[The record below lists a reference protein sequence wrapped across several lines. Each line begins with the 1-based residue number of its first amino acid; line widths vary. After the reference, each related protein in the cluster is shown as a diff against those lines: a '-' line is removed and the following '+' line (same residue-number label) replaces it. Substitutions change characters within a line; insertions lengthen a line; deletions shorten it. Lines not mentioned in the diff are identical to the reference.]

1 MRARF
6 GPWPSP
12 SVRTKLITTFLLLFG
27 ITLAVV
33 VVGVLG
39 MRANQNALDEYEAHV
54 VPEIARALELSD
66 KVAQLAAVAPSMM
79 LADSPRLLHDDTEV
93 LRGLLG
99 DIRRLS
105 PGSGDARGK
114 TVKSGERLAVVDDLD
129 AVDQD
134 LARLLVVSGC
144 QRQLKEELGMLRT
157 ETDDIAD
164 RIARRK
170 SLIARHAP
178 TLLEVWARTA
188 GALQAANAAELGS
201 AESDNEA
208 LWLRVRALG
217 EDVREPALAAAL
229 HRLDN
234 SARSVFAVR
243 REYLASEGQTSY
255 LVTLLRGHA
264 DHLSGKSA
272 LYVERLRHIARE
284 RSDMVRKVAVS
295 SQSGLLMLAIAS
307 VTVALVGVAYVSS
320 LLRKLQAM
328 TRVMG
333 RLAKGI
339 TSDRMP
345 STHRPDEIG
354 ELARAFEVFRTN
366 LLEKEQLT
374 QGLEAQHRLQASVLN
389 SMNDGVSVHD
399 AQGCLIV
406 WNPTFA
412 TLLGIDA
419 AALSAGLPL
428 ASLNRAVARPA
439 RWRRISRETAF
450 RSGGMRIAAAAELHI
465 RDQRILEFHCQPLP
479 DGGWVAV
486 CRDLTSRRAVEAEL
500 RQAQKMD
507 VLGQLTGGVAHD
519 FNNFLVAILGN
530 LELLLPRLDGRPVAL
545 AMAERARR
553 AAERAS
559 RLTRRLLA
567 FARRQPLQAE
577 RVSVRS
583 MLAEM
588 LDLVDYSA
596 GQHVTVALAP
606 ADEPLWVHVDRGQLE
621 NAVLNLTLNSAAAM
635 PGGGTLTLA
644 AHRDGAPAGIA
655 ATHAIVLSVTDT
667 GCGIVPMLLDKVI
680 EPFFTTKAPGE
691 GSGLGL
697 SSVYGF
703 ARQSGG
709 DLRIHS
715 EVGSGTRVELWLP
728 ESVAPEWRGEHAVA
742 PVAPVT
748 PVAPVAPVTPVTPL
762 TPLTPLT
769 PIAPVA
775 PVAPVAPAATQVVA
789 RVLFVDDDPEVR
801 DTALSQF
808 AALGAQ
814 AVAVATGDAAL
825 DWLAE
830 HGPVTLVLSDISLG
844 AGGSGIAFAARLAER
859 WPAQRIALTSG
870 LPPEIH
876 QTHPDWRPDLPFV
889 PKPFDLA
896 ALAALLI

>member
-1 MRARF
+1 MRTTFRLLP
-6 GPWPSP
+6 PW
-12 SVRTKLITTFLLLFG
+12 SVRAKLIATFLLLFG

-39 MRANQNALDEYEAHV
+39 MRANQNALDEYEANV

-79 LADSPRLLHDDTEV
+79 LTDSPDLLHNDTEL

-105 PGSGDARGK
+105 PGFGK
-114 TVKSGERLAVVDDLD
+114 QPGPAAKAGEQLAVIDDLD
-129 AVDQD
+129 AIDQD
-134 LARLLVVSGC
+134 LARLLIVSGR
-144 QRQLKEELGMLRT
+144 QRQLKEELSDLRV
-157 ETDDIAD
+157 AND
-164 RIARRK
+164 RIGD
-170 SLIARHAP
+170 SIARDKSVIAQRAP
-178 TLLEVWARTA
+178 TLLEIWARTA

-208 LWLRVRALG
+208 LWLRVRERG
-217 EDVREPALAAAL
+217 EDRRQPALAEAL
-229 HRLDN
+229 QHLDGG
-234 SARSVFAVR
+234 ARSVFAVR
-243 REYLASEGQTSY
+243 REFLSSEAQTGY

-272 LYVERLRHIARE
+272 RYVERLRLIASE
-284 RSDMVRKVAVS
+284 RSDKVRKVAVS
-295 SQSGLLMLAIAS
+295 SQSGLLLLAVAG
-307 VTVALVGVAYVSS
+307 VAVALLGVAYASRI
-320 LLRKLQAM
+320 LHKLQAM
-328 TRVMG
+328 TRVMA

-366 LLEKEQLT
+366 LIEKEQLT
-374 QGLEAQHRLQASVLN
+374 QGLESQRRLQESVLN

-399 AQGCLIV
+399 THGSLIA

-412 TLLGIDA
+412 TLLGIDPG
-419 AALSAGLPL
+419 ALHAGLSL
-428 ASLNRAVARPA
+428 ATLRHAMHQPA
-439 RWRRISRETAF
+439 RWRQVSSETAT
-450 RSGGMRIAAAAELHI
+450 RTSDGARIAASAELHL
-465 RDQRILEFHCQPLP
+465 RDQRTLEFHCQPLP

-530 LELLLPRLDGRPVAL
+530 LELLLPRLDGQQDAQT
-545 AMAERARR
+545 MAERARR

-577 RVSVRS
+577 RVSVRA

-588 LDLVDYSA
+588 LDLVEYSA
-596 GQHVTVALAP
+596 GQRVAVVLEP
-606 ADEPLWVHVDRGQLE
+606 IADAMWVNVDRGQLE
-621 NAVLNLTLNSAAAM
+621 NAVLNLALNSAAAM
-635 PGGGTLTLA
+635 PDGGTLALA
-644 AHRDGAPAGIA
+644 ARREPAADGAA
-655 ATHAIVLSVTDT
+655 APHAIVLSVTDT
-667 GCGIVPMLLDKVI
+667 GCGIAPVLLDKVI
-680 EPFFTTKAPGE
+680 EPFFTTKAAGE

-703 ARQSGG
+703 VLQSGG

-715 EVGSGTRVELWLP
+715 EVGQGTRVELWLP
-728 ESVAPEWRGEHAVA
+728 ESAPPERRGAPAVTAAA
-742 PVAPVT
+742 PVAGQ
-748 PVAPVAPVTPVTPL
+748 AG
-762 TPLTPLT
+762 
-769 PIAPVA
+769 
-775 PVAPVAPAATQVVA
+775 A
-789 RVLFVDDDPEVR
+789 RVLVVDDDPEVR

-808 AALGAQ
+808 AALGAR
-814 AVAVATGDAAL
+814 ADAVATGDAAL
-825 DWLAE
+825 RWLAE

-859 WPAQRIALTSG
+859 WPAQRVALTSG

-876 QTHPDWRPDLPFV
+876 QTHPDWRADLPFV

-896 ALAALLI
+896 ALAALLG

>member
-1 MRARF
+1 MRTSF
-6 GPWPSP
+6 NPLPPW
-12 SVRTKLITTFLLLFG
+12 SVRTKLTATFLLLFG

-39 MRANQNALDEYEAHV
+39 MRANQNALDEYEANV

-79 LADSPRLLHDDTEV
+79 LTDSPDLLHNDTEL

-105 PGSGDARGK
+105 PGFGMQPGPAAK
-114 TVKSGERLAVVDDLD
+114 AGERLAVTDDLD
-129 AVDQD
+129 AIDQD
-134 LARLLVVSGC
+134 LARLLVVSGR
-144 QRQLKEELGMLRT
+144 QRQLKEELGELRM
-157 ETDDIAD
+157 END
-164 RIARRK
+164 RIGASIARDK
-170 SLIARHAP
+170 SLIAQRAP
-178 TLLEVWARTA
+178 TLLEIWARTA

-208 LWLRVRALG
+208 LWLRVRERG
-217 EDVREPALAAAL
+217 EDRRQPALADAL
-229 HRLDN
+229 QRLDGG
-234 SARSVFAVR
+234 ARSVFAVR
-243 REYLASEGQTSY
+243 REFLASETKTGY

-272 LYVERLRHIARE
+272 RYVERLRQIASE
-284 RSDMVRKVAVS
+284 RSDKVRKVAVS
-295 SQSGLLMLAIAS
+295 SQSGLLLLAVAG
-307 VTVALVGVAYVSS
+307 VAVALLGVAYASRI
-320 LLRKLQAM
+320 LRKLQAM
-328 TRVMG
+328 TRVMA
-333 RLAKGI
+333 RLAKGV

-366 LLEKEQLT
+366 LIEKEQLT
-374 QGLEAQHRLQASVLN
+374 QGLEAQRRLQESVLN

-399 AQGCLIV
+399 AHGSLIA

-419 AALSAGLPL
+419 AALHAGLPL
-428 ASLNRAVARPA
+428 ATLRRAVDPPA
-439 RWRRISRETAF
+439 RWRQVSRETAT
-450 RSGGMRIAAAAELHI
+450 RTSDGARIAASAELHL
-465 RDQRILEFHCQPLP
+465 RDRRILEFHCQPLP

-530 LELLLPRLDGRPVAL
+530 LELLLPRLDGQHDAQT
-545 AMAERARR
+545 MAERARR

-577 RVSVRS
+577 RVSVRA

-588 LDLVDYSA
+588 LDLVEYSA
-596 GQHVTVALAP
+596 GQRVTVVLEP
-606 ADEPLWVHVDRGQLE
+606 AAEPLWVNVDRGQLE

-635 PGGGTLTLA
+635 PDGGTLTLA
-644 AHRDGAPAGIA
+644 ARREPAADGAA
-655 ATHAIVLSVTDT
+655 APCAIVLSVTDT
-667 GCGIVPMLLDKVI
+667 GCGIAPLLLDKVI
-680 EPFFTTKAPGE
+680 EPFFTTKAAGE

-703 ARQSGG
+703 VRQSGG

-715 EVGSGTRVELWLP
+715 EVGRGTRVELWLP
-728 ESVAPEWRGEHAVA
+728 EGAAPERRGAA
-742 PVAPVT
+742 TA
-748 PVAPVAPVTPVTPL
+748 
-762 TPLTPLT
+762 
-769 PIAPVA
+769 
-775 PVAPVAPAATQVVA
+775 APALPAALRAGT
-789 RVLFVDDDPEVR
+789 RVLVVDDDPEVR

-814 AVAVATGDAAL
+814 ADAVATGEAAF

-844 AGGSGIAFAARLAER
+844 AGGSGIAFAARLAQR
-859 WPAQRIALTSG
+859 WPAQRVALTSG

-876 QTHPDWRPDLPFV
+876 QAHPDWRADLPFV

-896 ALAALLI
+896 ALAALLA

>member
-1 MRARF
+1 MRAPFRLLP
-6 GPWPSP
+6 PW
-12 SVRTKLITTFLLLFG
+12 SVRAKLIATFLLLFG

-39 MRANQNALDEYEAHV
+39 MRANQNALDEYEANV

-79 LADSPRLLHDDTEV
+79 LTDSPDLLHNDTEL

-105 PGSGDARGK
+105 PGFGRQPGPA
-114 TVKSGERLAVVDDLD
+114 VKAGERLAVVDDLD
-129 AVDQD
+129 AIDQD
-134 LARLLVVSGC
+134 LARLLIVSGR
-144 QRQLKEELGMLRT
+144 QRQLKEELGALRI
-157 ETDDIAD
+157 ENDRIGE
-164 RIARRK
+164 RIARDK
-170 SLIARHAP
+170 SLIAQRAP
-178 TLLEVWARTA
+178 TLLEIWARTA

-208 LWLRVRALG
+208 LWLRVRERG
-217 EDVREPALAAAL
+217 EDRRQPALADAL
-229 HRLDN
+229 QQLDGGT
-234 SARSVFAVR
+234 RSVFAVR
-243 REYLASEGQTSY
+243 REFLASEAQTGY

-272 LYVERLRHIARE
+272 RYVERLRQIASE
-284 RSDMVRKVAVS
+284 RSDKVRKVAVS
-295 SQSGLLMLAIAS
+295 SQSGLLLLAVAG
-307 VTVALVGVAYVSS
+307 VAVALLGVAYASRI
-320 LLRKLQAM
+320 LQKLQAM
-328 TRVMG
+328 TRVMA

-366 LLEKEQLT
+366 LIEKERLT
-374 QGLEAQHRLQASVLN
+374 HGLEAQRRLQESVLD

-399 AQGCLIV
+399 AHGSLIA

-419 AALSAGLPL
+419 AALHAGLPL
-428 ASLNRAVARPA
+428 AALRRAIAPPA
-439 RWRRISRETAF
+439 RWREVSRDTAT
-450 RSGGMRIAAAAELHI
+450 RTPDGARIAASAELHL

-530 LELLLPRLDGRPVAL
+530 LELLLPRLDGQQDART
-545 AMAERARR
+545 MAERARR

-577 RVSVRS
+577 RMSVRA

-588 LDLVDYSA
+588 LDLVEYSA
-596 GQHVTVALAP
+596 GQRVSVVLEP
-606 ADEPLWVHVDRGQLE
+606 AAEPLWVNVDRGQLE
-621 NAVLNLTLNSAAAM
+621 NAVLNLALNSAAAM
-635 PGGGTLTLA
+635 PDGGTLTLA
-644 AHRDGAPAGIA
+644 ARREPMAGEGAA
-655 ATHAIVLSVTDT
+655 AASAIVLSVTDT
-667 GCGIVPMLLDKVI
+667 GCGIAPVLLDKVI
-680 EPFFTTKAPGE
+680 EPFFTTKAAGE

-703 ARQSGG
+703 VRQSGG

-715 EVGSGTRVELWLP
+715 EVGRGTRVELWLL
-728 ESVAPEWRGEHAVA
+728 ESTAPERRDAVALAAPAA
-742 PVAPVT
+742 PVAT
-748 PVAPVAPVTPVTPL
+748 RAGG
-762 TPLTPLT
+762 
-769 PIAPVA
+769 
-775 PVAPVAPAATQVVA
+775 A
-789 RVLFVDDDPEVR
+789 RVLVVDDDPEVR

-814 AVAVATGDAAL
+814 ADAVATGDAAL
-825 DWLAE
+825 GWLAE

-859 WPAQRIALTSG
+859 WPAQRVALTSG

-876 QTHPDWRPDLPFV
+876 QAHPDWRADLPFV

-896 ALAALLI
+896 ALAALLA

>member
-1 MRARF
+1 MRASF
-6 GPWPSP
+6 NPLPPW
-12 SVRTKLITTFLLLFG
+12 SVRTKLTATFLLLFG

-39 MRANQNALDEYEAHV
+39 MRANQNALDEYEANV

-79 LADSPRLLHDDTEV
+79 LTDSPDLLHNDTEL

-105 PGSGDARGK
+105 PGFGMQPGPAAK
-114 TVKSGERLAVVDDLD
+114 AGERLAVTDDLD
-129 AVDQD
+129 AIDQD
-134 LARLLVVSGC
+134 LARLLVVSGR
-144 QRQLKEELGMLRT
+144 QRQLKEELSELRM
-157 ETDDIAD
+157 END
-164 RIARRK
+164 RIGASIARDK
-170 SLIARHAP
+170 SLIAQRAP
-178 TLLEVWARTA
+178 TLLEIWARTA

-208 LWLRVRALG
+208 LWLRVRERG
-217 EDVREPALAAAL
+217 EDRRQPALADAL
-229 HRLDN
+229 QRLDGG
-234 SARSVFAVR
+234 ARSVFAVR
-243 REYLASEGQTSY
+243 REFLASETQTGY

-272 LYVERLRHIARE
+272 RYVERLRQIASE
-284 RSDMVRKVAVS
+284 RSDKVRKVAVS
-295 SQSGLLMLAIAS
+295 SQSGLLLLAVAG
-307 VTVALVGVAYVSS
+307 VAVALLGVAYASRI
-320 LLRKLQAM
+320 LRKLQAM
-328 TRVMG
+328 TRVMA
-333 RLAKGI
+333 RLAKGV

-366 LLEKEQLT
+366 LIEKEQLT
-374 QGLEAQHRLQASVLN
+374 QGLEAQRRLQESVLN

-399 AQGCLIV
+399 AHGSLIA

-419 AALSAGLPL
+419 AALHAGLPL
-428 ASLNRAVARPA
+428 ATLRRAVAPPA
-439 RWRRISRETAF
+439 RWRQVSRETAT
-450 RSGGMRIAAAAELHI
+450 RTSDGARIAASAELHL
-465 RDQRILEFHCQPLP
+465 RDRRILEFHCQPLP

-530 LELLLPRLDGRPVAL
+530 LELLLPRLDGQHDAQT
-545 AMAERARR
+545 MAERARR

-577 RVSVRS
+577 RVSVRA

-588 LDLVDYSA
+588 LDLVEYSA
-596 GQHVTVALAP
+596 GQRVTVVLEP
-606 ADEPLWVHVDRGQLE
+606 AAEPLWVNVDRGQLE
-621 NAVLNLTLNSAAAM
+621 NAVLNLTLNSAGAM
-635 PGGGTLTLA
+635 PDGGTLTLA
-644 AHRDGAPAGIA
+644 ARREPAADGAA
-655 ATHAIVLSVTDT
+655 APCAIVLSVTDT
-667 GCGIVPMLLDKVI
+667 GCGIAPLLLDKVI
-680 EPFFTTKAPGE
+680 EPFFTTKAAGE

-703 ARQSGG
+703 VRQSGG

-715 EVGSGTRVELWLP
+715 EVGRGTRVELWLP
-728 ESVAPEWRGEHAVA
+728 EGAAPERRGAA
-742 PVAPVT
+742 TA
-748 PVAPVAPVTPVTPL
+748 
-762 TPLTPLT
+762 
-769 PIAPVA
+769 
-775 PVAPVAPAATQVVA
+775 APALPAALRAGT
-789 RVLFVDDDPEVR
+789 RVLVVDDDPEVR

-814 AVAVATGDAAL
+814 ADAVATGEAAF

-844 AGGSGIAFAARLAER
+844 AGGSGIAFAARLAQR
-859 WPAQRIALTSG
+859 WPAQRVALTSG

-876 QTHPDWRPDLPFV
+876 QAHPDWRADLPFV

-896 ALAALLI
+896 ALAALLA

>member
-1 MRARF
+1 MRASF
-6 GPWPSP
+6 NPLPPW
-12 SVRTKLITTFLLLFG
+12 SVRTKLTATFLLLFG

-39 MRANQNALDEYEAHV
+39 MRANQNALDEYEANV

-79 LADSPRLLHDDTEV
+79 LTDSPDLLHNDTEL

-105 PGSGDARGK
+105 PGFGMQPGPAAK
-114 TVKSGERLAVVDDLD
+114 AGERLAVTDDLD
-129 AVDQD
+129 AIDQD
-134 LARLLVVSGC
+134 LARLLVVSGR
-144 QRQLKEELGMLRT
+144 QRQLKEELGELRV
-157 ETDDIAD
+157 END
-164 RIARRK
+164 RIGAGIARDK
-170 SLIARHAP
+170 SLIAQRAP
-178 TLLEVWARTA
+178 TLLEIWARTA

-208 LWLRVRALG
+208 LWLRVRERG
-217 EDVREPALAAAL
+217 EDRRQPALADAL
-229 HRLDN
+229 QRLDGG
-234 SARSVFAVR
+234 ARSVFAVR
-243 REYLASEGQTSY
+243 REFLASETQTGY

-272 LYVERLRHIARE
+272 RYVERLRQIASE
-284 RSDMVRKVAVS
+284 RSDKVRKVAVS
-295 SQSGLLMLAIAS
+295 SQSGLLLLAVAG
-307 VTVALVGVAYVSS
+307 VAVALLGVAYASRI
-320 LLRKLQAM
+320 LRKLQAM
-328 TRVMG
+328 TRVMA
-333 RLAKGI
+333 RLAKGV

-366 LLEKEQLT
+366 LIEKEQLT
-374 QGLEAQHRLQASVLN
+374 QGLEAQRRLQESVLN

-399 AQGCLIV
+399 AHGSLIA

-419 AALSAGLPL
+419 AALHAGLPL
-428 ASLNRAVARPA
+428 ATLRRAVDPPA
-439 RWRRISRETAF
+439 RWRQVSRETAT
-450 RSGGMRIAAAAELHI
+450 RTSDGARIAASAELHL
-465 RDQRILEFHCQPLP
+465 RDRRTLEFHCQPLP

-530 LELLLPRLDGRPVAL
+530 LELLLPRLDGQHDAQT
-545 AMAERARR
+545 MAERARR

-577 RVSVRS
+577 RVSVRA

-588 LDLVDYSA
+588 LDLVEYSA
-596 GQHVTVALAP
+596 GQRVTVVLEP
-606 ADEPLWVHVDRGQLE
+606 AAEPLWVNVDRGQLE

-635 PGGGTLTLA
+635 PDGGTLTLA
-644 AHRDGAPAGIA
+644 ARREPAAAGAA
-655 ATHAIVLSVTDT
+655 APCAIVLSVTDT
-667 GCGIVPMLLDKVI
+667 GCGIAPLLLDKVI
-680 EPFFTTKAPGE
+680 EPFFTTKAAGE

-703 ARQSGG
+703 VRQSGG

-715 EVGSGTRVELWLP
+715 EVGRGTRVELWLP
-728 ESVAPEWRGEHAVA
+728 EGTAPERRGAA
-742 PVAPVT
+742 TA
-748 PVAPVAPVTPVTPL
+748 
-762 TPLTPLT
+762 
-769 PIAPVA
+769 
-775 PVAPVAPAATQVVA
+775 APALPAALRAGT
-789 RVLFVDDDPEVR
+789 RVLVVDDDPEVR

-808 AALGAQ
+808 AVLGAQ
-814 AVAVATGDAAL
+814 ADAVATGEAAF

-844 AGGSGIAFAARLAER
+844 AGGSGIAFAARLAQR
-859 WPAQRIALTSG
+859 WPAQRVALTSG

-876 QTHPDWRPDLPFV
+876 QAHPDWRADLPFV

-896 ALAALLI
+896 ALAALLA

>member
-1 MRARF
+1 MRTTFRLLP
-6 GPWPSP
+6 PW
-12 SVRTKLITTFLLLFG
+12 SVRAKLIATFLLLFG

-39 MRANQNALDEYEAHV
+39 MRANQNALDEYEANV

-79 LADSPRLLHDDTEV
+79 LTDSPDLLHNDTEL

-105 PGSGDARGK
+105 PGFGK
-114 TVKSGERLAVVDDLD
+114 QPGPAAKAGEQLAVIDDLD
-129 AVDQD
+129 AIDQD
-134 LARLLVVSGC
+134 LARLLIVSGR
-144 QRQLKEELGMLRT
+144 QRQLKEELSDLRV
-157 ETDDIAD
+157 AND
-164 RIARRK
+164 RIGD
-170 SLIARHAP
+170 SIARDKSVIAQRAP
-178 TLLEVWARTA
+178 TLLEIWARTA

-208 LWLRVRALG
+208 LWLRVRERG
-217 EDVREPALAAAL
+217 EDRRQPALADAL
-229 HRLDN
+229 QRLDGG
-234 SARSVFAVR
+234 ARNAFAVR
-243 REYLASEGQTSY
+243 REFLSSEAQTGY

-272 LYVERLRHIARE
+272 RYVERLRQIASE
-284 RSDMVRKVAVS
+284 RSDKVRKVAVS
-295 SQSGLLMLAIAS
+295 SQSGLLLLAVAG
-307 VTVALVGVAYVSS
+307 VAVALLGVAYASRI
-320 LLRKLQAM
+320 LHKLQAM
-328 TRVMG
+328 TRVMA

-339 TSDRMP
+339 TSDQMP

-366 LLEKEQLT
+366 LIEKEQLT
-374 QGLEAQHRLQASVLN
+374 QGLESQRRLQESVLN

-399 AQGCLIV
+399 THGSLIA

-412 TLLGIDA
+412 TLLGIDPG
-419 AALSAGLPL
+419 ALHAGLSL
-428 ASLNRAVARPA
+428 ATLRQAMHQPA
-439 RWRRISRETAF
+439 RWRQVSRETAT
-450 RSGGMRIAAAAELHI
+450 RTSDGARIAASAELHL
-465 RDQRILEFHCQPLP
+465 RDHRTLEFHCQPLP

-530 LELLLPRLDGRPVAL
+530 LELLLPRLDGQQDAQT
-545 AMAERARR
+545 MAERARR

-577 RVSVRS
+577 RVSVRG

-588 LDLVDYSA
+588 LDLVEYSA
-596 GQHVTVALAP
+596 GQRVAVVLEP
-606 ADEPLWVHVDRGQLE
+606 AADTMWVNVDRGQLE
-621 NAVLNLTLNSAAAM
+621 NAILNLTLNSAAAM
-635 PGGGTLTLA
+635 PDGGTLALA
-644 AHRDGAPAGIA
+644 ARREPAADGAA
-655 ATHAIVLSVTDT
+655 APHAIVLSVTDT
-667 GCGIVPMLLDKVI
+667 GCGIAPVLLDKVI
-680 EPFFTTKAPGE
+680 EPFFTTKAAGE

-703 ARQSGG
+703 VRQSGG

-715 EVGSGTRVELWLP
+715 EVGHGTRVELWLP
-728 ESVAPEWRGEHAVA
+728 ECTPPERRSAPAVVAAA
-742 PVAPVT
+742 PVAGQ
-748 PVAPVAPVTPVTPL
+748 AD
-762 TPLTPLT
+762 
-769 PIAPVA
+769 
-775 PVAPVAPAATQVVA
+775 A
-789 RVLFVDDDPEVR
+789 RVLVVDDDPEVR

-808 AALGAQ
+808 AALGAR
-814 AVAVATGDAAL
+814 ADAVATGDAAFR
-825 DWLAE
+825 WLAE

-859 WPAQRIALTSG
+859 WPAQRVVLTSG

-876 QTHPDWRPDLPFV
+876 QTHPDWRADLPFV

-896 ALAALLI
+896 ALAALLA

>member
-1 MRARF
+1 MRTTFRLVP
-6 GPWPSP
+6 PW
-12 SVRTKLITTFLLLFG
+12 SVRAKLIATFLLLFG

-39 MRANQNALDEYEAHV
+39 MRANQNALDEYEANV

-79 LADSPRLLHDDTEV
+79 LTDSPDLLHNDTEL

-105 PGSGDARGK
+105 PGFGK
-114 TVKSGERLAVVDDLD
+114 QPGPAAKAGEQLAVIDDLD
-129 AVDQD
+129 AIDQD
-134 LARLLVVSGC
+134 LARLLIVSGR
-144 QRQLKEELGMLRT
+144 QRQLKEELSDLRL
-157 ETDDIAD
+157 AND
-164 RIARRK
+164 RIGD
-170 SLIARHAP
+170 SIARDKSVIAQRAP
-178 TLLEVWARTA
+178 TLLEIWARTA

-208 LWLRVRALG
+208 LWLRVRERG
-217 EDVREPALAAAL
+217 EDRRQPALADAL
-229 HRLDN
+229 QRLDGGTRN
-234 SARSVFAVR
+234 AFAVR
-243 REYLASEGQTSY
+243 REFLSSEAQTGY

-272 LYVERLRHIARE
+272 RYVERLRQIASE
-284 RSDMVRKVAVS
+284 RSDKVRKVAVS
-295 SQSGLLMLAIAS
+295 SQSGLLLLAVAG
-307 VTVALVGVAYVSS
+307 VAVALLGVAYASRI
-320 LLRKLQAM
+320 LHKLQAM
-328 TRVMG
+328 TRVMA

-339 TSDRMP
+339 TSDQMP

-366 LLEKEQLT
+366 LIEKEQLT
-374 QGLEAQHRLQASVLN
+374 QGLESQRRLQESVLN

-399 AQGCLIV
+399 THGSLIA

-412 TLLGIDA
+412 TLLGIDPG
-419 AALSAGLPL
+419 ALHAGLSL
-428 ASLNRAVARPA
+428 ATLRQAMHQPA
-439 RWRRISRETAF
+439 RWRQVSRETAT
-450 RSGGMRIAAAAELHI
+450 RTSDGARIAASAELHL
-465 RDQRILEFHCQPLP
+465 RDHRTLEFHCQPLP

-530 LELLLPRLDGRPVAL
+530 LELLLPRLDGQQDAQT
-545 AMAERARR
+545 MAERARR

-577 RVSVRS
+577 RVSVRA

-588 LDLVDYSA
+588 LDLVEYSA
-596 GQHVTVALAP
+596 GQRVTVVLEP
-606 ADEPLWVHVDRGQLE
+606 AADAMWVNVDRGQLE

-635 PGGGTLTLA
+635 PDGGTLALA
-644 AHRDGAPAGIA
+644 ARREPAADGAA
-655 ATHAIVLSVTDT
+655 APPAIVLSVTDT
-667 GCGIVPMLLDKVI
+667 GCGIAPVLLDKVI
-680 EPFFTTKAPGE
+680 EPFFTTKAAGE

-703 ARQSGG
+703 VRQSGG

-715 EVGSGTRVELWLP
+715 EVGQGTRVDLWLP
-728 ESVAPEWRGEHAVA
+728 ECAAPERRGVPAVVA
-742 PVAPVT
+742 AVPVAGQ
-748 PVAPVAPVTPVTPL
+748 AG
-762 TPLTPLT
+762 
-769 PIAPVA
+769 
-775 PVAPVAPAATQVVA
+775 A
-789 RVLFVDDDPEVR
+789 RVLVVDDDPEVR

-808 AALGAQ
+808 AALGAR
-814 AVAVATGDAAL
+814 ADAVATGDAAFR
-825 DWLAE
+825 WLAE

-859 WPAQRIALTSG
+859 WPAQRVVLTSG

-876 QTHPDWRPDLPFV
+876 QTHPDWRADLPFV

-896 ALAALLI
+896 ALAALLG

>member
-1 MRARF
+1 MRTTFRLLP
-6 GPWPSP
+6 PW
-12 SVRTKLITTFLLLFG
+12 SVRAKLIATFLLLFG

-39 MRANQNALDEYEAHV
+39 MRANQNALDEYEANV

-79 LADSPRLLHDDTEV
+79 LTDSPDLLHNDTEL

-105 PGSGDARGK
+105 PGFGK
-114 TVKSGERLAVVDDLD
+114 QPGPAAKAGEQLAVIDDLD
-129 AVDQD
+129 AIDQD
-134 LARLLVVSGC
+134 LARLLIVSGR
-144 QRQLKEELGMLRT
+144 QRQLKEELSDLRL
-157 ETDDIAD
+157 AND
-164 RIARRK
+164 RIGD
-170 SLIARHAP
+170 SIARDKSVIAQRAP
-178 TLLEVWARTA
+178 TLLEIWARTA

-208 LWLRVRALG
+208 LWLRARERG
-217 EDVREPALAAAL
+217 EDRRQPALAEAL
-229 HRLDN
+229 QRLDGG
-234 SARSVFAVR
+234 ARNAFAVR
-243 REYLASEGQTSY
+243 REFLSSEAQTGY
-255 LVTLLRGHA
+255 LVTVLRGHA

-272 LYVERLRHIARE
+272 RYVERLRQIASE
-284 RSDMVRKVAVS
+284 RSDKVRKVAVS
-295 SQSGLLMLAIAS
+295 SQSGLLLLAVAG
-307 VTVALVGVAYVSS
+307 VAVALLGVAYASRI
-320 LLRKLQAM
+320 LHKLQAM
-328 TRVMG
+328 TRVMT

-366 LLEKEQLT
+366 LIEKEQLT
-374 QGLEAQHRLQASVLN
+374 QGLESQRRLQESVLN

-399 AQGCLIV
+399 THGSLIA

-412 TLLGIDA
+412 TLLGIDPG
-419 AALSAGLPL
+419 ALHAGLSL
-428 ASLNRAVARPA
+428 ATLRQAMHQPA
-439 RWRRISRETAF
+439 RWRQVSRETAT
-450 RSGGMRIAAAAELHI
+450 RTSDGARIAASAELHL
-465 RDQRILEFHCQPLP
+465 RDQRTLEFHCQPLP

-530 LELLLPRLDGRPVAL
+530 LELLLPRLDGQQDAQT
-545 AMAERARR
+545 MAERARR

-577 RVSVRS
+577 RVSVRA

-588 LDLVDYSA
+588 LDLVEYSA
-596 GQHVTVALAP
+596 GQRVAVVLEP
-606 ADEPLWVHVDRGQLE
+606 AADAMWVNVDRGQLE
-621 NAVLNLTLNSAAAM
+621 NAVLNLALNSAAAM

-644 AHRDGAPAGIA
+644 ARREPAADGAA
-655 ATHAIVLSVTDT
+655 APHAIVLSVTDT
-667 GCGIVPMLLDKVI
+667 GCGIAPVLLDKVI
-680 EPFFTTKAPGE
+680 EPFFTTKAAGE

-703 ARQSGG
+703 VRQSGG

-715 EVGSGTRVELWLP
+715 EVGQGTRVELWLP
-728 ESVAPEWRGEHAVA
+728 ECAPPERRGTPAVIAAA
-742 PVAPVT
+742 PVAG
-748 PVAPVAPVTPVTPL
+748 
-762 TPLTPLT
+762 
-769 PIAPVA
+769 
-775 PVAPVAPAATQVVA
+775 PAGA
-789 RVLFVDDDPEVR
+789 RVLVVDDDPEVR

-808 AALGAQ
+808 AALGAR
-814 AVAVATGDAAL
+814 ADAVATGDAAL
-825 DWLAE
+825 RWLAE

-859 WPAQRIALTSG
+859 WPAQRVVLTSG

-876 QTHPDWRPDLPFV
+876 QTHPDWRADLPFV

-896 ALAALLI
+896 ALAALLG

>member
-1 MRARF
+1 MRASF
-6 GPWPSP
+6 NPLPPW
-12 SVRTKLITTFLLLFG
+12 SVRTKLTATFLLLFG

-39 MRANQNALDEYEAHV
+39 MRANQNALDEYEANV

-79 LADSPRLLHDDTEV
+79 LTDSPDLLHNDTEL

-105 PGSGDARGK
+105 PGFGMQPGPAAK
-114 TVKSGERLAVVDDLD
+114 AGERLAVTDDLD
-129 AVDQD
+129 AIDQD
-134 LARLLVVSGC
+134 LARLLVVSGR
-144 QRQLKEELGMLRT
+144 QRQLKEELGELRV
-157 ETDDIAD
+157 END
-164 RIARRK
+164 RIGASIARDK
-170 SLIARHAP
+170 SLIAQRAP
-178 TLLEVWARTA
+178 TLLEIWARTA

-208 LWLRVRALG
+208 LWLRVRERG
-217 EDVREPALAAAL
+217 EDRRQPALADAL
-229 HRLDN
+229 QRLDGG
-234 SARSVFAVR
+234 ARSVFAVR
-243 REYLASEGQTSY
+243 REFLASETKTGY

-272 LYVERLRHIARE
+272 RYVERLRQIASE
-284 RSDMVRKVAVS
+284 RSDKVRKVAVS
-295 SQSGLLMLAIAS
+295 SQSGLLLLAVAG
-307 VTVALVGVAYVSS
+307 VAVALLGVAYASRI
-320 LLRKLQAM
+320 LRKLQAM
-328 TRVMG
+328 TRVMA
-333 RLAKGI
+333 RLAKGV

-366 LLEKEQLT
+366 LIEKEQLT
-374 QGLEAQHRLQASVLN
+374 QGLEAQRRLQESVLN

-399 AQGCLIV
+399 AHGSLIA

-419 AALSAGLPL
+419 AALHAGLPL
-428 ASLNRAVARPA
+428 ATLRRAVDPPA
-439 RWRRISRETAF
+439 RWRQVSRETAT
-450 RSGGMRIAAAAELHI
+450 RTSDGARIAASAELHL
-465 RDQRILEFHCQPLP
+465 RDRRILEFHCQPLP

-530 LELLLPRLDGRPVAL
+530 LELLLPRLDGQHDAQT
-545 AMAERARR
+545 MAERARR

-577 RVSVRS
+577 RVSVRA

-588 LDLVDYSA
+588 LDLVEYSA
-596 GQHVTVALAP
+596 GQRVTVVLEP
-606 ADEPLWVHVDRGQLE
+606 AAEPLWVNVDRGQLE

-635 PGGGTLTLA
+635 PDGGTLTLA
-644 AHRDGAPAGIA
+644 ARREPAADGAA
-655 ATHAIVLSVTDT
+655 APCAIVLSVTDT
-667 GCGIVPMLLDKVI
+667 GCGIAPLLLDKVI
-680 EPFFTTKAPGE
+680 EPFFTTKAAGE

-703 ARQSGG
+703 VRQSGG

-715 EVGSGTRVELWLP
+715 EVGRGTRVELWLP
-728 ESVAPEWRGEHAVA
+728 EGAAPERRGAA
-742 PVAPVT
+742 TA
-748 PVAPVAPVTPVTPL
+748 
-762 TPLTPLT
+762 
-769 PIAPVA
+769 
-775 PVAPVAPAATQVVA
+775 APALPAALRAGT
-789 RVLFVDDDPEVR
+789 RVLVVDDDPEVR

-814 AVAVATGDAAL
+814 ADAVATGEAAF

-844 AGGSGIAFAARLAER
+844 AGGSGIAFAARLAQR
-859 WPAQRIALTSG
+859 WPAQRVALTSG

-876 QTHPDWRPDLPFV
+876 QAHPDWRADLPFV

-896 ALAALLI
+896 ALAALLA

>member
-1 MRARF
+1 MRASF
-6 GPWPSP
+6 NPLPPW
-12 SVRTKLITTFLLLFG
+12 SVRTKLTATFLLLFG

-39 MRANQNALDEYEAHV
+39 MRANQNALDEYEANV

-79 LADSPRLLHDDTEV
+79 LTDSPDLLHNDTEL

-105 PGSGDARGK
+105 PGFGMQPGPAAK
-114 TVKSGERLAVVDDLD
+114 AGERLAVTDDLD
-129 AVDQD
+129 AIDQD
-134 LARLLVVSGC
+134 LARLLVVSGR
-144 QRQLKEELGMLRT
+144 QRQLKEELGELRV
-157 ETDDIAD
+157 END
-164 RIARRK
+164 RIGASIARDK
-170 SLIARHAP
+170 SLIAQRAP
-178 TLLEVWARTA
+178 TLLEIWARTA

-208 LWLRVRALG
+208 LWLRVRERG
-217 EDVREPALAAAL
+217 EDRRQPALADAL
-229 HRLDN
+229 QRLDGG
-234 SARSVFAVR
+234 ARSVFAVR
-243 REYLASEGQTSY
+243 REFLASETQTGY

-272 LYVERLRHIARE
+272 RYVERLRQIASE
-284 RSDMVRKVAVS
+284 RSDKVRKVAVS
-295 SQSGLLMLAIAS
+295 SQSGLLLLAVAG
-307 VTVALVGVAYVSS
+307 VAVALLGVAYASRI
-320 LLRKLQAM
+320 LRKLQAM
-328 TRVMG
+328 TRVMA
-333 RLAKGI
+333 RLAKGV

-366 LLEKEQLT
+366 LIEKEQLT
-374 QGLEAQHRLQASVLN
+374 QGLEAQRRLQESVLN

-399 AQGCLIV
+399 AHGSLIA

-419 AALSAGLPL
+419 AALHAGLPL
-428 ASLNRAVARPA
+428 ATLRRAVDPPA
-439 RWRRISRETAF
+439 RWRQVSRETAT
-450 RSGGMRIAAAAELHI
+450 RTSDGARIAASAELHL
-465 RDQRILEFHCQPLP
+465 RDRRTLEFHCQPLP

-530 LELLLPRLDGRPVAL
+530 LELLLPRLDGQHDAQT
-545 AMAERARR
+545 MAERARR

-577 RVSVRS
+577 HVSVRA

-588 LDLVDYSA
+588 LDLVEYSA
-596 GQHVTVALAP
+596 GQRVTVVLEP
-606 ADEPLWVHVDRGQLE
+606 AAEPLWVNVDRGQLE

-635 PGGGTLTLA
+635 PDGGTLTLA
-644 AHRDGAPAGIA
+644 ARREPAAEGAA
-655 ATHAIVLSVTDT
+655 APCAVVLSVTDT
-667 GCGIVPMLLDKVI
+667 GCGIAPLLLDKVI
-680 EPFFTTKAPGE
+680 EPFFTTKAAGE

-703 ARQSGG
+703 VRQSGG

-715 EVGSGTRVELWLP
+715 EVGRGTRVELWLP
-728 ESVAPEWRGEHAVA
+728 EGAAPERRGAA
-742 PVAPVT
+742 
-748 PVAPVAPVTPVTPL
+748 
-762 TPLTPLT
+762 
-769 PIAPVA
+769 IA
-775 PVAPVAPAATQVVA
+775 APALPAALRAGT
-789 RVLFVDDDPEVR
+789 RVLVVDDDPEVR

-814 AVAVATGDAAL
+814 ADAVATGEAAF

-844 AGGSGIAFAARLAER
+844 AGGSGIAFAARLAQR
-859 WPAQRIALTSG
+859 WPAQRVALTSG

-876 QTHPDWRPDLPFV
+876 QAHPDWRADLPFV

-896 ALAALLI
+896 ALAALLA

>member
-1 MRARF
+1 MRASF
-6 GPWPSP
+6 NPLPPW
-12 SVRTKLITTFLLLFG
+12 SVRTKLTATFLLLFG

-39 MRANQNALDEYEAHV
+39 MRANQNALDEYEANV

-79 LADSPRLLHDDTEV
+79 LTDSPDLLHNDTEL

-105 PGSGDARGK
+105 PGFGMQPGPAAK
-114 TVKSGERLAVVDDLD
+114 AGERLAVTDDLD
-129 AVDQD
+129 AIDQD
-134 LARLLVVSGC
+134 LARLLVVSGR
-144 QRQLKEELGMLRT
+144 QRQLKEELGELRM
-157 ETDDIAD
+157 END
-164 RIARRK
+164 RIGDGIARDK
-170 SLIARHAP
+170 SLIAQRAP
-178 TLLEVWARTA
+178 TLLEIWARTA

-208 LWLRVRALG
+208 LWLRVRERG
-217 EDVREPALAAAL
+217 EDRRQPALADAL
-229 HRLDN
+229 QRLDGG
-234 SARSVFAVR
+234 ARSVFAVR
-243 REYLASEGQTSY
+243 REFLASETQTGY

-272 LYVERLRHIARE
+272 RYVERLRQIASE
-284 RSDMVRKVAVS
+284 RSDKVRKVAVS
-295 SQSGLLMLAIAS
+295 SQSGLLLLAVAG
-307 VTVALVGVAYVSS
+307 VAVALLGVAYASRI
-320 LLRKLQAM
+320 LRKLQAM
-328 TRVMG
+328 TRVMA
-333 RLAKGI
+333 RLAKGV

-366 LLEKEQLT
+366 LIEKEQLT
-374 QGLEAQHRLQASVLN
+374 QGLEAQRRLQESVLN

-399 AQGCLIV
+399 AHGSLIA

-419 AALSAGLPL
+419 AALHAGLPL
-428 ASLNRAVARPA
+428 AMLRRAVAPPA
-439 RWRRISRETAF
+439 RWRQVSRETAT
-450 RSGGMRIAAAAELHI
+450 RTSDGARIAASAELHL
-465 RDQRILEFHCQPLP
+465 RDRRILEFHCQPLP

-530 LELLLPRLDGRPVAL
+530 LELLLPRLDGQHDAQT
-545 AMAERARR
+545 MAERARR

-577 RVSVRS
+577 RVSVRA

-588 LDLVDYSA
+588 LDLVEYSA
-596 GQHVTVALAP
+596 GQRVTVVLEP
-606 ADEPLWVHVDRGQLE
+606 AAEPLWVNVDRGQLE

-635 PGGGTLTLA
+635 PDGGTLTLA
-644 AHRDGAPAGIA
+644 ARREPAADGAA
-655 ATHAIVLSVTDT
+655 APCAIVLSVTDT
-667 GCGIVPMLLDKVI
+667 GCGIAPLLLDKVI
-680 EPFFTTKAPGE
+680 EPFFTTKAAGE

-703 ARQSGG
+703 VRQSGG

-715 EVGSGTRVELWLP
+715 EVGRGTRVELWLP
-728 ESVAPEWRGEHAVA
+728 EGAAPERRGAA
-742 PVAPVT
+742 TA
-748 PVAPVAPVTPVTPL
+748 
-762 TPLTPLT
+762 
-769 PIAPVA
+769 
-775 PVAPVAPAATQVVA
+775 APALPAALRAGT
-789 RVLFVDDDPEVR
+789 RVLVVDDDPEVR

-814 AVAVATGDAAL
+814 ADAVATGEAAF

-844 AGGSGIAFAARLAER
+844 AGGSGIAFAARLAQR
-859 WPAQRIALTSG
+859 WPAQRVALTSG

-876 QTHPDWRPDLPFV
+876 QAHPDWRADLPFV

-896 ALAALLI
+896 ALAALLA

>member
-1 MRARF
+1 MRASF
-6 GPWPSP
+6 NPLPPW
-12 SVRTKLITTFLLLFG
+12 SVRTKLTATFLLLFG

-39 MRANQNALDEYEAHV
+39 MRANQNALDEYEANV

-79 LADSPRLLHDDTEV
+79 LTDSPDLLHNDTEL

-105 PGSGDARGK
+105 PGFGMQPGPAAK
-114 TVKSGERLAVVDDLD
+114 AGERLAVTDDLD
-129 AVDQD
+129 AIDQD
-134 LARLLVVSGC
+134 LARLLVVSGR
-144 QRQLKEELGMLRT
+144 QRQLKEELGELRM
-157 ETDDIAD
+157 END
-164 RIARRK
+164 RIGASIARDK
-170 SLIARHAP
+170 SLIAQRAP
-178 TLLEVWARTA
+178 TLLEIWARTA

-208 LWLRVRALG
+208 LWLRVRERG
-217 EDVREPALAAAL
+217 EDRRQPALADAL
-229 HRLDN
+229 QRLDGG
-234 SARSVFAVR
+234 ARSVFAVR
-243 REYLASEGQTSY
+243 REFLASETQTGY

-272 LYVERLRHIARE
+272 RYVERLRQIASE
-284 RSDMVRKVAVS
+284 RSDKVRKVAVS
-295 SQSGLLMLAIAS
+295 SQSGLLLLAVAG
-307 VTVALVGVAYVSS
+307 VAVALLGVAYASRI
-320 LLRKLQAM
+320 LRKLQAM
-328 TRVMG
+328 TRVMA
-333 RLAKGI
+333 RLAKGV

-366 LLEKEQLT
+366 LIEKEQLT
-374 QGLEAQHRLQASVLN
+374 QGLEAQRRLQESVLN

-399 AQGCLIV
+399 AHGSLIA

-419 AALSAGLPL
+419 AALHAGLPL
-428 ASLNRAVARPA
+428 ATLRRAVAPPA
-439 RWRRISRETAF
+439 RWRQVSRETAT
-450 RSGGMRIAAAAELHI
+450 RTSDGARIAASAELHL
-465 RDQRILEFHCQPLP
+465 RDRRILEFHCQPLP

-530 LELLLPRLDGRPVAL
+530 LELLLPRLDGQHDAQT
-545 AMAERARR
+545 MAERARR

-577 RVSVRS
+577 RVSVRA

-588 LDLVDYSA
+588 LDLVEYSA
-596 GQHVTVALAP
+596 GQRVTVVLEP
-606 ADEPLWVHVDRGQLE
+606 AAEPMWVNVDRGQLE

-635 PGGGTLTLA
+635 PDGGTLTLA
-644 AHRDGAPAGIA
+644 ARREPAADGVAAPCAV
-655 ATHAIVLSVTDT
+655 VLSVTDT
-667 GCGIVPMLLDKVI
+667 GCGIAPLLLDKVI
-680 EPFFTTKAPGE
+680 EPFFTTKAAGE

-703 ARQSGG
+703 VRQSGG

-715 EVGSGTRVELWLP
+715 EVGRGTRVELWLP
-728 ESVAPEWRGEHAVA
+728 EGAAPERRGAA
-742 PVAPVT
+742 TA
-748 PVAPVAPVTPVTPL
+748 
-762 TPLTPLT
+762 
-769 PIAPVA
+769 
-775 PVAPVAPAATQVVA
+775 APALPAALRAGT
-789 RVLFVDDDPEVR
+789 RVLVVDDDPEVR

-814 AVAVATGDAAL
+814 ADAVATGEAAF

-844 AGGSGIAFAARLAER
+844 AGGSGIAFAARLAQR
-859 WPAQRIALTSG
+859 WPAQRVALTSG

-876 QTHPDWRPDLPFV
+876 QAHPDWRADLPFV

-896 ALAALLI
+896 ALAALLA

>member
-1 MRARF
+1 MRASF
-6 GPWPSP
+6 NPLPPW
-12 SVRTKLITTFLLLFG
+12 SVRTKLTATFLLLFG

-39 MRANQNALDEYEAHV
+39 MRANQNALDEYEANV

-79 LADSPRLLHDDTEV
+79 LTDSPDLLHNDTEL

-105 PGSGDARGK
+105 PGFGMQPGPAAK
-114 TVKSGERLAVVDDLD
+114 AGERLAVTDDLD
-129 AVDQD
+129 AIDQD
-134 LARLLVVSGC
+134 LARLLVVSGR
-144 QRQLKEELGMLRT
+144 QRQLKEELGELRM
-157 ETDDIAD
+157 END
-164 RIARRK
+164 RIGASIARDK
-170 SLIARHAP
+170 SLIAQRAP
-178 TLLEVWARTA
+178 TLLEIWARTA
-188 GALQAANAAELGS
+188 GALQAASAAELGS

-208 LWLRVRALG
+208 LWLRVRERG
-217 EDVREPALAAAL
+217 EDRRQPALADAL
-229 HRLDN
+229 QRLDGG
-234 SARSVFAVR
+234 ARSVFAVR
-243 REYLASEGQTSY
+243 REFLASETQTGY

-272 LYVERLRHIARE
+272 RYVERLRQIASE
-284 RSDMVRKVAVS
+284 RSDKVRKVAVS
-295 SQSGLLMLAIAS
+295 SQSGLLLLAVAG
-307 VTVALVGVAYVSS
+307 VAVALLGVAYASRI
-320 LLRKLQAM
+320 LRKLQAM
-328 TRVMG
+328 TRVMA
-333 RLAKGI
+333 RLAKGV

-366 LLEKEQLT
+366 LIEKEQLT
-374 QGLEAQHRLQASVLN
+374 QGLEAQRRLQESVLN

-399 AQGCLIV
+399 AHGSLIA

-419 AALSAGLPL
+419 AALHAGLPL
-428 ASLNRAVARPA
+428 AMLRRAVAPPA
-439 RWRRISRETAF
+439 RWRQVSRETAT
-450 RSGGMRIAAAAELHI
+450 RTSDGARIAASAELHL
-465 RDQRILEFHCQPLP
+465 RDRRILEFHCQPLP

-530 LELLLPRLDGRPVAL
+530 LELLLPRLDGQHDAQT
-545 AMAERARR
+545 MAERARR

-577 RVSVRS
+577 RVSVRA

-588 LDLVDYSA
+588 LDLVEYSA
-596 GQHVTVALAP
+596 GQRVTVVLEP
-606 ADEPLWVHVDRGQLE
+606 AAEPLWVNVDRGQLE

-635 PGGGTLTLA
+635 PDGGTLTLA
-644 AHRDGAPAGIA
+644 ARREPAADGAA
-655 ATHAIVLSVTDT
+655 APCAVVLSVTDT
-667 GCGIVPMLLDKVI
+667 GCGIAPLLLDKVI
-680 EPFFTTKAPGE
+680 EPFFTTKAAGE

-703 ARQSGG
+703 VRQSGG

-715 EVGSGTRVELWLP
+715 EVGRGTRVELRLP
-728 ESVAPEWRGEHAVA
+728 EGAAPERRGAA
-742 PVAPVT
+742 TA
-748 PVAPVAPVTPVTPL
+748 
-762 TPLTPLT
+762 
-769 PIAPVA
+769 
-775 PVAPVAPAATQVVA
+775 APALPAALRAGT
-789 RVLFVDDDPEVR
+789 RVLVVDDDPEVR

-814 AVAVATGDAAL
+814 ADAVATGEAAF

-844 AGGSGIAFAARLAER
+844 AGGSGIAFAARLAQR
-859 WPAQRIALTSG
+859 WPAQRVALTSG

-876 QTHPDWRPDLPFV
+876 QAHPDWRADLPFV

-896 ALAALLI
+896 ALAALLA

>member
-1 MRARF
+1 MRASF
-6 GPWPSP
+6 NPLPPW
-12 SVRTKLITTFLLLFG
+12 SVRTKLTATFLLLFG

-39 MRANQNALDEYEAHV
+39 MRANQNALDEYEANV

-79 LADSPRLLHDDTEV
+79 LTDSPDLLHNDTEL

-105 PGSGDARGK
+105 PGFGMQPGPAAK
-114 TVKSGERLAVVDDLD
+114 AGERLAVTDDLD
-129 AVDQD
+129 AIDQD
-134 LARLLVVSGC
+134 LARLLVVSGR
-144 QRQLKEELGMLRT
+144 QRQLKEELGELRM
-157 ETDDIAD
+157 END
-164 RIARRK
+164 RIGASIARDK
-170 SLIARHAP
+170 SLIAQRAP
-178 TLLEVWARTA
+178 TLLEIWARTA

-208 LWLRVRALG
+208 LWLRVRERG
-217 EDVREPALAAAL
+217 EDRRQPALADAL
-229 HRLDN
+229 QRLDGG
-234 SARSVFAVR
+234 ARSVFAVR
-243 REYLASEGQTSY
+243 REFLASETQTGY

-272 LYVERLRHIARE
+272 RYVERLRQIASE
-284 RSDMVRKVAVS
+284 RSDKVRKVAVS
-295 SQSGLLMLAIAS
+295 SQSGLLLLAVAG
-307 VTVALVGVAYVSS
+307 VAVALLGVAYASRI
-320 LLRKLQAM
+320 LRKLQAM
-328 TRVMG
+328 TRVMA
-333 RLAKGI
+333 RLAKGV

-366 LLEKEQLT
+366 LIEKEQLT
-374 QGLEAQHRLQASVLN
+374 QGLEAQRRLQESVLN

-399 AQGCLIV
+399 AHGSLIA

-419 AALSAGLPL
+419 AALHAGLPL
-428 ASLNRAVARPA
+428 ATLRRAVAPPA
-439 RWRRISRETAF
+439 RWRQVSRETAT
-450 RSGGMRIAAAAELHI
+450 RTSDGARIAASAELHL
-465 RDQRILEFHCQPLP
+465 RDRRILEFHCQPLP

-530 LELLLPRLDGRPVAL
+530 LELLLPRLDGQHDAQT
-545 AMAERARR
+545 MAERARR

-577 RVSVRS
+577 RVSVRA

-588 LDLVDYSA
+588 LDLVEYSA
-596 GQHVTVALAP
+596 GQRVTVVLEP
-606 ADEPLWVHVDRGQLE
+606 AAEPLWVNVDRGQLE

-635 PGGGTLTLA
+635 PDGGTLTLA
-644 AHRDGAPAGIA
+644 ARREPAADGAA
-655 ATHAIVLSVTDT
+655 APCAIVLSVTDT
-667 GCGIVPMLLDKVI
+667 GCGIAPLLLDKVI
-680 EPFFTTKAPGE
+680 EPFFTTKAAGE

-703 ARQSGG
+703 VRQSGG

-715 EVGSGTRVELWLP
+715 EVGRGTRVELWLP
-728 ESVAPEWRGEHAVA
+728 EGAAPERRGAA
-742 PVAPVT
+742 TA
-748 PVAPVAPVTPVTPL
+748 
-762 TPLTPLT
+762 
-769 PIAPVA
+769 
-775 PVAPVAPAATQVVA
+775 APALPAALRAGT
-789 RVLFVDDDPEVR
+789 RVLVVDDDAEVR

-814 AVAVATGDAAL
+814 ADAVATGEAAF

-844 AGGSGIAFAARLAER
+844 AGGSGIAFAARLAQR
-859 WPAQRIALTSG
+859 WPAQRVALTSG

-876 QTHPDWRPDLPFV
+876 QAHPDWRADLPFV

-896 ALAALLI
+896 ALAALLA

>member
-1 MRARF
+1 MVRLLP
-6 GPWPSP
+6 PW
-12 SVRTKLITTFLLLFG
+12 SVRAKLIATFLLLFG

-39 MRANQNALDEYEAHV
+39 MRANQNALDEYEANV

-79 LADSPRLLHDDTEV
+79 LTDSPDLLHNDTE
-93 LRGLLG
+93 LMRGLLG

-105 PGSGDARGK
+105 PGFGK
-114 TVKSGERLAVVDDLD
+114 QPGPAAKAGEQLAVIDDLD
-129 AVDQD
+129 AIDQD
-134 LARLLVVSGC
+134 LARLLIVSGR
-144 QRQLKEELGMLRT
+144 QRQLKEELSALRL
-157 ETDDIAD
+157 AND
-164 RIARRK
+164 RIGD
-170 SLIARHAP
+170 SIARDKSVIAQRAP
-178 TLLEVWARTA
+178 TLLEIWARTA

-208 LWLRVRALG
+208 LWLRVRERA
-217 EDVREPALAAAL
+217 EDRRQPALAEAL
-229 HRLDN
+229 QQLDGG
-234 SARSVFAVR
+234 ARSVFAVR
-243 REYLASEGQTSY
+243 REFLSSEAQTGY

-272 LYVERLRHIARE
+272 RYVERLRQIASE
-284 RSDMVRKVAVS
+284 RSDKVRKVAVS
-295 SQSGLLMLAIAS
+295 SQSGLLLLAVAG
-307 VTVALVGVAYVSS
+307 VVVALLGVAYASRI
-320 LLRKLQAM
+320 LHKLQAM
-328 TRVMG
+328 TRVMA

-366 LLEKEQLT
+366 LIEKEQLT
-374 QGLEAQHRLQASVLN
+374 HGIESQRRLQESVLN

-399 AQGCLIV
+399 THGSLIA

-412 TLLGIDA
+412 TLLGIDPG
-419 AALSAGLPL
+419 ALHAGLSL
-428 ASLNRAVARPA
+428 AMLRQAMHQPA
-439 RWRRISRETAF
+439 RWRQVSRATAT
-450 RSGGMRIAAAAELHI
+450 RTSDGARIAASAELHL
-465 RDQRILEFHCQPLP
+465 RDQRTLEFHCQPLP

-530 LELLLPRLDGRPVAL
+530 LELLLPRLDGQQDAQT
-545 AMAERARR
+545 MAERARR

-577 RVSVRS
+577 RVSVRA

-588 LDLVDYSA
+588 LDLVEYSA
-596 GQHVTVALAP
+596 GQRVTVVLEP
-606 ADEPLWVHVDRGQLE
+606 AADAMWVNVDRGQLE

-635 PGGGTLTLA
+635 PGGGTLALA
-644 AHRDGAPAGIA
+644 ARRAPAADGA
-655 ATHAIVLSVTDT
+655 ATPHAIVLSVTDT
-667 GCGIVPMLLDKVI
+667 GCGIAPVLLDKVI
-680 EPFFTTKAPGE
+680 EPFFTTKAAGE

-703 ARQSGG
+703 VRQSGG
-709 DLRIHS
+709 DLHIHS
-715 EVGSGTRVELWLP
+715 EVGQGTRVELWLP
-728 ESVAPEWRGEHAVA
+728 ESAPPERRGAPAVTVAA
-742 PVAPVT
+742 PVAG
-748 PVAPVAPVTPVTPL
+748 
-762 TPLTPLT
+762 
-769 PIAPVA
+769 
-775 PVAPVAPAATQVVA
+775 PAGA
-789 RVLFVDDDPEVR
+789 RVLVVDDDPEVR

-814 AVAVATGDAAL
+814 ADAVATGDAAL
-825 DWLAE
+825 RWLAE

-859 WPAQRIALTSG
+859 WPAQRVALTSG

-876 QTHPDWRPDLPFV
+876 QTHPDWRADLPFV

-896 ALAALLI
+896 ALAALLG

>member
-1 MRARF
+1 MRASF
-6 GPWPSP
+6 NPLPPW
-12 SVRTKLITTFLLLFG
+12 SVRTKLTATFLLLFG

-39 MRANQNALDEYEAHV
+39 MRANQNALDEYEANV

-79 LADSPRLLHDDTEV
+79 LTDSPDLLHSDTEL

-105 PGSGDARGK
+105 PGFGMQPGPAAK
-114 TVKSGERLAVVDDLD
+114 AGERLAVTDDLD
-129 AVDQD
+129 AIDQD
-134 LARLLVVSGC
+134 LARLLVVSGR
-144 QRQLKEELGMLRT
+144 QRQLKEELGELRV
-157 ETDDIAD
+157 END
-164 RIARRK
+164 RIGASIARDK
-170 SLIARHAP
+170 SLIAQRAP
-178 TLLEVWARTA
+178 TLLEIWARTA

-208 LWLRVRALG
+208 LWLRVRERG
-217 EDVREPALAAAL
+217 EDRRQPALADAL
-229 HRLDN
+229 QRLDGG
-234 SARSVFAVR
+234 ARSVFAVR
-243 REYLASEGQTSY
+243 REFLASETQTGY

-272 LYVERLRHIARE
+272 RYVERLRQVASE
-284 RSDMVRKVAVS
+284 RSDKVRKVAVS
-295 SQSGLLMLAIAS
+295 SQSGLLLLAVAG
-307 VTVALVGVAYVSS
+307 VAVALLGVAYASRI
-320 LLRKLQAM
+320 LRKLQAM
-328 TRVMG
+328 TRVMA
-333 RLAKGI
+333 RLAKGV

-366 LLEKEQLT
+366 LIEKEQLT
-374 QGLEAQHRLQASVLN
+374 QGLEAQRRLQESVLN

-399 AQGCLIV
+399 AHGSLIA

-419 AALSAGLPL
+419 AALHAGLPL
-428 ASLNRAVARPA
+428 ATLRRAVDPPA
-439 RWRRISRETAF
+439 RWRQVSRETAT
-450 RSGGMRIAAAAELHI
+450 RTSDGARIAASAELHL
-465 RDQRILEFHCQPLP
+465 RDRRILEFHCQPLP

-530 LELLLPRLDGRPVAL
+530 LELLLPRLDGQHDAQT
-545 AMAERARR
+545 MAERARR

-577 RVSVRS
+577 RVSVRA

-588 LDLVDYSA
+588 LDLVEYSA
-596 GQHVTVALAP
+596 GQRVTVVLEP
-606 ADEPLWVHVDRGQLE
+606 AAEPLWVNVDRGQLE

-635 PGGGTLTLA
+635 PDGGTLTLA
-644 AHRDGAPAGIA
+644 ARREPAADGAA
-655 ATHAIVLSVTDT
+655 APCAIVLSVTDT
-667 GCGIVPMLLDKVI
+667 GCGIAPLLLDKVI
-680 EPFFTTKAPGE
+680 EPFFTTKAAGE

-703 ARQSGG
+703 VRQSGG

-715 EVGSGTRVELWLP
+715 EVGRGTRVELWLP
-728 ESVAPEWRGEHAVA
+728 EGAAPERRGAA
-742 PVAPVT
+742 TA
-748 PVAPVAPVTPVTPL
+748 
-762 TPLTPLT
+762 
-769 PIAPVA
+769 
-775 PVAPVAPAATQVVA
+775 APALPAALRAGT
-789 RVLFVDDDPEVR
+789 RVLVVDDDPEVR

-814 AVAVATGDAAL
+814 ADAVATGEAAL
-825 DWLAE
+825 GWLAE

-844 AGGSGIAFAARLAER
+844 AGGSGIAFAARLAQR
-859 WPAQRIALTSG
+859 WPAQRVALTSG

-876 QTHPDWRPDLPFV
+876 QAHPDWRADLPFV

-896 ALAALLI
+896 ALAALLA

>member
-1 MRARF
+1 MRASF
-6 GPWPSP
+6 NPLPPW
-12 SVRTKLITTFLLLFG
+12 SVRTKLTATFLLLFG

-39 MRANQNALDEYEAHV
+39 MRANQNALDEYEANV

-79 LADSPRLLHDDTEV
+79 LTDSPDLLHNDTEL

-105 PGSGDARGK
+105 PGFGMQPGPAAK
-114 TVKSGERLAVVDDLD
+114 AGERLAVTDDLD
-129 AVDQD
+129 AIDQD
-134 LARLLVVSGC
+134 LARLLVVSGR
-144 QRQLKEELGMLRT
+144 QRQLKEELGELRM
-157 ETDDIAD
+157 END
-164 RIARRK
+164 RIGDSIARDK
-170 SLIARHAP
+170 SLIAQRAP
-178 TLLEVWARTA
+178 TLLEIWARTA

-208 LWLRVRALG
+208 LWLRVRERG
-217 EDVREPALAAAL
+217 EDRRQPALADAL
-229 HRLDN
+229 QRLDGG
-234 SARSVFAVR
+234 ARSVFAVR
-243 REYLASEGQTSY
+243 REFLASETQTGY

-272 LYVERLRHIARE
+272 RYVERLRQIASE
-284 RSDMVRKVAVS
+284 RSDKVRKVAVS
-295 SQSGLLMLAIAS
+295 SQSGLLLLAVAG
-307 VTVALVGVAYVSS
+307 VAVALLGVAYASRI
-320 LLRKLQAM
+320 LRKLQAM
-328 TRVMG
+328 TRVMA
-333 RLAKGI
+333 RLAKGV

-366 LLEKEQLT
+366 LIEKEQLT
-374 QGLEAQHRLQASVLN
+374 QGLEAQRRLQESVLN

-399 AQGCLIV
+399 AHGSLIA

-419 AALSAGLPL
+419 AALHAGLPL
-428 ASLNRAVARPA
+428 ATLRRAVAPPA
-439 RWRRISRETAF
+439 RWRQVSRETAT
-450 RSGGMRIAAAAELHI
+450 RTSDGARIAASAELHL
-465 RDQRILEFHCQPLP
+465 RDRRILEFHCQPLP

-530 LELLLPRLDGRPVAL
+530 LELLLPRLDGQHDAQT
-545 AMAERARR
+545 MAERARR

-577 RVSVRS
+577 RVSVRA

-588 LDLVDYSA
+588 LDLVEYSA
-596 GQHVTVALAP
+596 GQRVTVVLEP
-606 ADEPLWVHVDRGQLE
+606 AAEPLWVNVDRGQLE

-635 PGGGTLTLA
+635 PDGGTLTLA
-644 AHRDGAPAGIA
+644 ARREPAADGAA
-655 ATHAIVLSVTDT
+655 APCAIVLSVTDT
-667 GCGIVPMLLDKVI
+667 GCGIAPLLLDKVI
-680 EPFFTTKAPGE
+680 EPFFTTKAAGE

-703 ARQSGG
+703 VRQSGG

-715 EVGSGTRVELWLP
+715 EVGRGTRVELWLP
-728 ESVAPEWRGEHAVA
+728 EGAAPERRGAA
-742 PVAPVT
+742 TA
-748 PVAPVAPVTPVTPL
+748 
-762 TPLTPLT
+762 
-769 PIAPVA
+769 
-775 PVAPVAPAATQVVA
+775 APALPAALRAGT
-789 RVLFVDDDPEVR
+789 RVLVVDDDPEVR

-814 AVAVATGDAAL
+814 ADAVATGEAAF

-844 AGGSGIAFAARLAER
+844 AGGSGIAFAARLAQR
-859 WPAQRIALTSG
+859 WPAQRVALTSG

-876 QTHPDWRPDLPFV
+876 QAHPDWRADLPFV

-896 ALAALLI
+896 ALAALLA

>member
-1 MRARF
+1 MRTTFRLLP
-6 GPWPSP
+6 PW
-12 SVRTKLITTFLLLFG
+12 SVRAKLIATFLLLFG

-39 MRANQNALDEYEAHV
+39 MRANQNALDEYEANV

-79 LADSPRLLHDDTEV
+79 LTDSPDLLHNDTE
-93 LRGLLG
+93 LMRGLLG

-105 PGSGDARGK
+105 PGFGK
-114 TVKSGERLAVVDDLD
+114 QPGPAAKAGEQLAVIDDLD
-129 AVDQD
+129 AIDQD
-134 LARLLVVSGC
+134 LARLLIVSGR
-144 QRQLKEELGMLRT
+144 QRQLKEELGELRV
-157 ETDDIAD
+157 AND
-164 RIARRK
+164 RIGD
-170 SLIARHAP
+170 SIARDKSVIAQRAP
-178 TLLEVWARTA
+178 TLLEIWARTA

-208 LWLRVRALG
+208 LWLRVRERG
-217 EDVREPALAAAL
+217 EDRRQPALADAL
-229 HRLDN
+229 QRLDGG
-234 SARSVFAVR
+234 ARSVFAVR
-243 REYLASEGQTSY
+243 RAFLSSEAQTGY

-272 LYVERLRHIARE
+272 RYVERLRQIASE
-284 RSDMVRKVAVS
+284 RSDKVRKVAVS
-295 SQSGLLMLAIAS
+295 SQSGLLLLAVAG
-307 VTVALVGVAYVSS
+307 VAVALLGVAYASRI
-320 LLRKLQAM
+320 LHKLQAM
-328 TRVMG
+328 TRVMA

-366 LLEKEQLT
+366 LIEKEQLT
-374 QGLEAQHRLQASVLN
+374 QGLESQRRLQESVLN

-399 AQGCLIV
+399 THGSLIA

-412 TLLGIDA
+412 TLLGIDPG
-419 AALSAGLPL
+419 ALHAGLSL
-428 ASLNRAVARPA
+428 ATLRLAMHQPA
-439 RWRRISRETAF
+439 RWRQVSRETAT
-450 RSGGMRIAAAAELHI
+450 RTSDGARIAASAELHL
-465 RDQRILEFHCQPLP
+465 RDQRTLEFHCQPLP

-530 LELLLPRLDGRPVAL
+530 LELLLPRLDGQQDAQT
-545 AMAERARR
+545 MAERARR

-567 FARRQPLQAE
+567 FAWRQPLQAE
-577 RVSVRS
+577 RVSVRA

-588 LDLVDYSA
+588 LDLVEYSA
-596 GQHVTVALAP
+596 GQRVAVVLEP
-606 ADEPLWVHVDRGQLE
+606 AAEPMWVHVDRGQLE
-621 NAVLNLTLNSAAAM
+621 NAVLNLALNSAAAM
-635 PGGGTLTLA
+635 PGGGTLALA
-644 AHRDGAPAGIA
+644 ARREPAADGAA
-655 ATHAIVLSVTDT
+655 APHAIVLSVTDT
-667 GCGIVPMLLDKVI
+667 GCGIAPVLLDKVI
-680 EPFFTTKAPGE
+680 EPFFTTKAAGE

-703 ARQSGG
+703 VRQSGG

-715 EVGSGTRVELWLP
+715 EVGHGTRVELWLP
-728 ESVAPEWRGEHAVA
+728 ESAPPERRGAPADTAAA
-742 PVAPVT
+742 PVVGQAG
-748 PVAPVAPVTPVTPL
+748 
-762 TPLTPLT
+762 
-769 PIAPVA
+769 
-775 PVAPVAPAATQVVA
+775 A
-789 RVLFVDDDPEVR
+789 RVLVVDDDPEVR

-808 AALGAQ
+808 AALGAR
-814 AVAVATGDAAL
+814 ADAVATGDAAL
-825 DWLAE
+825 RWLAE

-859 WPAQRIALTSG
+859 WPAQRVALTSG

-876 QTHPDWRPDLPFV
+876 QTHPDWRADLPFV

-896 ALAALLI
+896 ALAALLG

>member
-1 MRARF
+1 MRASF
-6 GPWPSP
+6 NPLPPW
-12 SVRTKLITTFLLLFG
+12 SVRTKLTATFLLLFG

-39 MRANQNALDEYEAHV
+39 MRANQNALDEYEANV

-79 LADSPRLLHDDTEV
+79 LTDSPDLLHNDTEL

-105 PGSGDARGK
+105 PGFGMQPGPAAK
-114 TVKSGERLAVVDDLD
+114 AGERLAVTDDLD
-129 AVDQD
+129 AIDQD
-134 LARLLVVSGC
+134 LARLLVVSGR
-144 QRQLKEELGMLRT
+144 QRQLKEELGELRM
-157 ETDDIAD
+157 END
-164 RIARRK
+164 RIGASIARDK
-170 SLIARHAP
+170 SLIAQRAP
-178 TLLEVWARTA
+178 TLLEIWARTA

-208 LWLRVRALG
+208 LWLRVRERG
-217 EDVREPALAAAL
+217 EDRRQPALADAL
-229 HRLDN
+229 QRLDGG
-234 SARSVFAVR
+234 ARSVFAVR
-243 REYLASEGQTSY
+243 REFLASETQTGY

-272 LYVERLRHIARE
+272 RYVERLRQIASE
-284 RSDMVRKVAVS
+284 RSDKVRKVAVS
-295 SQSGLLMLAIAS
+295 SQSGLLLLAMAG
-307 VTVALVGVAYVSS
+307 VAVALLGVAYASRI
-320 LLRKLQAM
+320 LRKLQAM
-328 TRVMG
+328 TRVMA
-333 RLAKGI
+333 RLAKGV

-366 LLEKEQLT
+366 LIEKEQLT
-374 QGLEAQHRLQASVLN
+374 QGLEAQRRLQESVLN

-399 AQGCLIV
+399 AHGSLIA

-419 AALSAGLPL
+419 AALHAGLPL
-428 ASLNRAVARPA
+428 ATLRRAVAPPA
-439 RWRRISRETAF
+439 RWRQVSRETAT
-450 RSGGMRIAAAAELHI
+450 RTSDGARIAASAELHL
-465 RDQRILEFHCQPLP
+465 RDRRILEFHCQPLP

-530 LELLLPRLDGRPVAL
+530 LELLLPRLDGQHDAQT
-545 AMAERARR
+545 MAERARR

-577 RVSVRS
+577 RVSVRA

-588 LDLVDYSA
+588 LDLVEYSA
-596 GQHVTVALAP
+596 GQRVTVVLEP
-606 ADEPLWVHVDRGQLE
+606 AAEPLWVNVDRGQLE

-635 PGGGTLTLA
+635 PDGGTLALA
-644 AHRDGAPAGIA
+644 ARREPAADGAA
-655 ATHAIVLSVTDT
+655 APCAVVLSVTDT
-667 GCGIVPMLLDKVI
+667 GCGIAPLLLDKVI
-680 EPFFTTKAPGE
+680 EPFFTTKAAGE

-703 ARQSGG
+703 VRQSGG

-715 EVGSGTRVELWLP
+715 EVGRGTRVELWLP
-728 ESVAPEWRGEHAVA
+728 EGAAPERRGAA
-742 PVAPVT
+742 TA
-748 PVAPVAPVTPVTPL
+748 
-762 TPLTPLT
+762 
-769 PIAPVA
+769 
-775 PVAPVAPAATQVVA
+775 APALPAALRAGT
-789 RVLFVDDDPEVR
+789 RVLVVDDDAEVR

-814 AVAVATGDAAL
+814 ADAVATGEAAF

-844 AGGSGIAFAARLAER
+844 AGGSGIAFAARLAQR
-859 WPAQRIALTSG
+859 WPAQRVALTSG

-876 QTHPDWRPDLPFV
+876 QAHPDWRADLPFV

-896 ALAALLI
+896 ALAALLA

>member
-1 MRARF
+1 MRAPFRLLP
-6 GPWPSP
+6 PW
-12 SVRTKLITTFLLLFG
+12 SVRAKLIVTFLLLFG

-39 MRANQNALDEYEAHV
+39 MRANQNALDEYEANV

-79 LADSPRLLHDDTEV
+79 LTDSPDLLHNDTEL

-105 PGSGDARGK
+105 PGFGRQPGPAAK
-114 TVKSGERLAVVDDLD
+114 AGERLAVVDDLD
-129 AVDQD
+129 AIDQD
-134 LARLLVVSGC
+134 LARLLIVSGR
-144 QRQLKEELGMLRT
+144 QRQLKEELGELR
-157 ETDDIAD
+157 IAND
-164 RIARRK
+164 RIGERIARDK
-170 SLIARHAP
+170 SLIAQRAP
-178 TLLEVWARTA
+178 TLLEIWARTA

-208 LWLRVRALG
+208 LWLRVRERG
-217 EDVREPALAAAL
+217 EDRRQPALADAL
-229 HRLDN
+229 QQLDGGT
-234 SARSVFAVR
+234 RSVFAVR
-243 REYLASEGQTSY
+243 REFLASEAQTGY

-272 LYVERLRHIARE
+272 RYVERLRQIASE
-284 RSDMVRKVAVS
+284 RSDKVRKVAVS
-295 SQSGLLMLAIAS
+295 SQSGLLLLAIAG
-307 VTVALVGVAYVSS
+307 VAVALLGVAYASRI
-320 LLRKLQAM
+320 LQKLQAM
-328 TRVMG
+328 TRVMA

-366 LLEKEQLT
+366 LIEKERLT
-374 QGLEAQHRLQASVLN
+374 HGLEAQRRLQESVLN

-399 AQGCLIV
+399 AHGSLIA

-419 AALSAGLPL
+419 DALRAGLPL
-428 ASLNRAVARPA
+428 AALRRAIAPPA
-439 RWRRISRETAF
+439 RWREVSRDTAT
-450 RSGGMRIAAAAELHI
+450 RTSDGARIAASAELHL

-530 LELLLPRLDGRPVAL
+530 LELLLPRLDGQRDAQT
-545 AMAERARR
+545 MAERARR

-577 RVSVRS
+577 RMSVRA

-588 LDLVDYSA
+588 LDLVEYSA
-596 GQHVTVALAP
+596 GQRVNVVLEP
-606 ADEPLWVHVDRGQLE
+606 AAEPLWVNVDRGQLE
-621 NAVLNLTLNSAAAM
+621 NAVLNLALNSAAAM
-635 PGGGTLTLA
+635 PEGGTLTLA
-644 AHRDGAPAGIA
+644 ARREPMAGEGTAAAGAV
-655 ATHAIVLSVTDT
+655 VLSVTDT
-667 GCGIVPMLLDKVI
+667 GCGIAPVLLDKVI
-680 EPFFTTKAPGE
+680 EPFFTTKAAGE

-703 ARQSGG
+703 VRQSGG

-715 EVGSGTRVELWLP
+715 EVGRGTRVELWLP
-728 ESVAPEWRGEHAVA
+728 ESAAPERRDAAA
-742 PVAPVT
+742 PA
-748 PVAPVAPVTPVTPL
+748 
-762 TPLTPLT
+762 
-769 PIAPVA
+769 
-775 PVAPVAPAATQVVA
+775 APVAPAVPAVPAVLVAPVAARAGGA
-789 RVLFVDDDPEVR
+789 RVLVVDDDPEVR

-814 AVAVATGDAAL
+814 ADAVATGDAAL
-825 DWLAE
+825 GWLAE

-859 WPAQRIALTSG
+859 WPAQRVALTSG

-876 QTHPDWRPDLPFV
+876 QAHPDWRADLPFV

-896 ALAALLI
+896 ALAALLA

>member
-1 MRARF
+1 MRASF
-6 GPWPSP
+6 NPLPPW
-12 SVRTKLITTFLLLFG
+12 SVRTKLTATFLLLFG

-39 MRANQNALDEYEAHV
+39 MRANQNALDEYEANV

-79 LADSPRLLHDDTEV
+79 LTDSPDLLHNDTEL

-105 PGSGDARGK
+105 PGFGMQPGPAAK
-114 TVKSGERLAVVDDLD
+114 AGERLAVTDDLD
-129 AVDQD
+129 AIDQD
-134 LARLLVVSGC
+134 LARLLVVSGR
-144 QRQLKEELGMLRT
+144 QRQLKEELGELRV
-157 ETDDIAD
+157 END
-164 RIARRK
+164 RIGASIARDK
-170 SLIARHAP
+170 SLIAQRAP
-178 TLLEVWARTA
+178 TLLEIWARTA

-208 LWLRVRALG
+208 LWLRVRERG
-217 EDVREPALAAAL
+217 EDRRQPALADAL
-229 HRLDN
+229 QRLDGG
-234 SARSVFAVR
+234 ARSVFAVR
-243 REYLASEGQTSY
+243 REFLASETQTGY

-272 LYVERLRHIARE
+272 RYVERLRQIASE
-284 RSDMVRKVAVS
+284 RSDKVRKVAVS
-295 SQSGLLMLAIAS
+295 SQSGLLLLAVAG
-307 VTVALVGVAYVSS
+307 VAVALLGVAYASRI
-320 LLRKLQAM
+320 LRKLQAM
-328 TRVMG
+328 TRVMA
-333 RLAKGI
+333 RLAKGV

-366 LLEKEQLT
+366 LIEKEQLT
-374 QGLEAQHRLQASVLN
+374 QGLEAQRRLQESVLN

-399 AQGCLIV
+399 AHGSLIA

-419 AALSAGLPL
+419 AALHAGLPL
-428 ASLNRAVARPA
+428 ATLRRAVDPPA
-439 RWRRISRETAF
+439 RWRQVSRETAT
-450 RSGGMRIAAAAELHI
+450 RTSDGARIAASAELHL
-465 RDQRILEFHCQPLP
+465 RDRRTLEFHCQPLP

-530 LELLLPRLDGRPVAL
+530 LELLLPRLDGQHDAQT
-545 AMAERARR
+545 MAERARR

-577 RVSVRS
+577 RVSVRA

-588 LDLVDYSA
+588 LDLVEYSA
-596 GQHVTVALAP
+596 GQRVTVVLEP
-606 ADEPLWVHVDRGQLE
+606 AAEPLWVNVDRGQLE

-635 PGGGTLTLA
+635 PDGGTLTLA
-644 AHRDGAPAGIA
+644 ARREPAADGAA
-655 ATHAIVLSVTDT
+655 APCAVVLSVTDT
-667 GCGIVPMLLDKVI
+667 GCGIAPLLLDKVI
-680 EPFFTTKAPGE
+680 EPFFTTKAAGE

-703 ARQSGG
+703 VRQSGG

-715 EVGSGTRVELWLP
+715 EVGRGTRVELWLP
-728 ESVAPEWRGEHAVA
+728 EGTAPERRGAA
-742 PVAPVT
+742 TA
-748 PVAPVAPVTPVTPL
+748 
-762 TPLTPLT
+762 
-769 PIAPVA
+769 
-775 PVAPVAPAATQVVA
+775 APALPAALRAGT
-789 RVLFVDDDPEVR
+789 RVLVVDDDPEVR

-814 AVAVATGDAAL
+814 ADAVATGEAAF

-844 AGGSGIAFAARLAER
+844 AGGSGIAFAARLAQR
-859 WPAQRIALTSG
+859 WPAQRVALTSG

-876 QTHPDWRPDLPFV
+876 QAHPDWRADLPFV

-896 ALAALLI
+896 ALAALLA

>member
-1 MRARF
+1 MRASF
-6 GPWPSP
+6 TLLPPW
-12 SVRTKLITTFLLLFG
+12 SVRTKLTATFLLLFG

-39 MRANQNALDEYEAHV
+39 MRANQNALDEYEANV

-79 LADSPRLLHDDTEV
+79 LTDSPDLLHNDTE
-93 LRGLLG
+93 LMRGLLG

-105 PGSGDARGK
+105 PGFGAQPGPAAK
-114 TVKSGERLAVVDDLD
+114 AGERLAVTDDLD
-129 AVDQD
+129 AIDQD
-134 LARLLVVSGC
+134 LARLLVVSGR
-144 QRQLKEELGMLRT
+144 QRQLKEELGELRV
-157 ETDDIAD
+157 END
-164 RIARRK
+164 RIGDSIARDK
-170 SLIARHAP
+170 SLIAQRAP
-178 TLLEVWARTA
+178 TLLEIWARTA

-208 LWLRVRALG
+208 LWLRVRERG
-217 EDVREPALAAAL
+217 EDRRQPALADAL
-229 HRLDN
+229 QRLDGG
-234 SARSVFAVR
+234 ARSVFAVR
-243 REYLASEGQTSY
+243 REFLASETQTGY

-272 LYVERLRHIARE
+272 RYVERLRRIASE
-284 RSDMVRKVAVS
+284 RSDKVRKVAVS
-295 SQSGLLMLAIAS
+295 SQSGLLLLAVAG
-307 VTVALVGVAYVSS
+307 VAVALLGVAYASRI
-320 LLRKLQAM
+320 LRKLQAM
-328 TRVMG
+328 TRVMA
-333 RLAKGI
+333 RLAKGV

-366 LLEKEQLT
+366 LIEKEQLT
-374 QGLEAQHRLQASVLN
+374 QGLEAQRRLQESVLN

-399 AQGCLIV
+399 AHGGLIA

-419 AALSAGLPL
+419 AALHAGLTL
-428 ASLNRAVARPA
+428 ATLRRAVDPPA
-439 RWRRISRETAF
+439 RWRQVSRATAT
-450 RSGGMRIAAAAELHI
+450 RTSDGARIAASAELHL
-465 RDQRILEFHCQPLP
+465 RDRRILEFHCQPLP

-530 LELLLPRLDGRPVAL
+530 LELLLPRLDGQHDAQT
-545 AMAERARR
+545 MAERARR

-577 RVSVRS
+577 RVSVRA

-588 LDLVDYSA
+588 LDLVEYSA
-596 GQHVTVALAP
+596 GQRVTVVLEP
-606 ADEPLWVHVDRGQLE
+606 AAEPLWVNVDRGQLE

-635 PGGGTLTLA
+635 PDGGTLTLA
-644 AHRDGAPAGIA
+644 ARREPMAGEGAA
-655 ATHAIVLSVTDT
+655 AASAIVLSVTDT
-667 GCGIVPMLLDKVI
+667 GCGIAPLLLDKVI
-680 EPFFTTKAPGE
+680 EPFFTTKAAGE

-703 ARQSGG
+703 VRQSGG

-715 EVGSGTRVELWLP
+715 EVGRGTRVELWLP
-728 ESVAPEWRGEHAVA
+728 EGAAPERRGAA
-742 PVAPVT
+742 TA
-748 PVAPVAPVTPVTPL
+748 
-762 TPLTPLT
+762 
-769 PIAPVA
+769 
-775 PVAPVAPAATQVVA
+775 APARPAALRAGT
-789 RVLFVDDDPEVR
+789 RVLVVDDDPEVR

-814 AVAVATGDAAL
+814 ADAVATGEAAL
-825 DWLAE
+825 GWLAE

-844 AGGSGIAFAARLAER
+844 AGGSGIAFAARLAQR
-859 WPAQRIALTSG
+859 WPAQRVALTSG

-876 QTHPDWRPDLPFV
+876 QAHPDWRADLPFV

-896 ALAALLI
+896 ALAALLA

>member
-1 MRARF
+1 MRASF
-6 GPWPSP
+6 NPLPPW
-12 SVRTKLITTFLLLFG
+12 SVRTKLTATFLLLFG

-39 MRANQNALDEYEAHV
+39 MRANQNALDEYEANV

-79 LADSPRLLHDDTEV
+79 LTDSPDLLHNDTEL

-105 PGSGDARGK
+105 PGFGMQPGPAAK
-114 TVKSGERLAVVDDLD
+114 AGERLAVTDDLD
-129 AVDQD
+129 AIDQD
-134 LARLLVVSGC
+134 LARLLVVSGR
-144 QRQLKEELGMLRT
+144 QRQLKEELGELRM
-157 ETDDIAD
+157 END
-164 RIARRK
+164 RIGASIARDK
-170 SLIARHAP
+170 SLIAQRAP
-178 TLLEVWARTA
+178 TLLEIWARTA

-208 LWLRVRALG
+208 LWLRVRERG
-217 EDVREPALAAAL
+217 EDRRQPALADAL
-229 HRLDN
+229 QRLDGG
-234 SARSVFAVR
+234 ARSVFAVR
-243 REYLASEGQTSY
+243 REFLASETQTGY

-272 LYVERLRHIARE
+272 RYVERLRQIASE
-284 RSDMVRKVAVS
+284 RSDKVRKVAVS
-295 SQSGLLMLAIAS
+295 SQSGLLLLAVAG
-307 VTVALVGVAYVSS
+307 VAVALLGVAYASRI
-320 LLRKLQAM
+320 LRKLQAM
-328 TRVMG
+328 TRVMA
-333 RLAKGI
+333 RLAKGV

-366 LLEKEQLT
+366 LIEKEQLT
-374 QGLEAQHRLQASVLN
+374 QGLEAQRRLQESVLN

-399 AQGCLIV
+399 AHGSLIA

-419 AALSAGLPL
+419 AALHAGLPL
-428 ASLNRAVARPA
+428 ATLRRAVAPPA
-439 RWRRISRETAF
+439 RWRQVSRETAT
-450 RSGGMRIAAAAELHI
+450 RTSDGARIAASAELHL
-465 RDQRILEFHCQPLP
+465 RDRRILEFHCQPLP

-530 LELLLPRLDGRPVAL
+530 LELLLPRLDGQHDAQT
-545 AMAERARR
+545 MAERARR

-577 RVSVRS
+577 RVSVRA

-588 LDLVDYSA
+588 LDLVEYSA
-596 GQHVTVALAP
+596 GQRVTVVLEP
-606 ADEPLWVHVDRGQLE
+606 AAEPLWVNVDRGQLE

-635 PGGGTLTLA
+635 PDGGTLTLA
-644 AHRDGAPAGIA
+644 ARREPAADGAA
-655 ATHAIVLSVTDT
+655 APCAVVLSVTDT
-667 GCGIVPMLLDKVI
+667 GCGIAPLLLDKVI
-680 EPFFTTKAPGE
+680 EPFFTTKAAGE

-703 ARQSGG
+703 VRQSGG

-715 EVGSGTRVELWLP
+715 EVGRGTRVELRLP
-728 ESVAPEWRGEHAVA
+728 EGAAPERRGAA
-742 PVAPVT
+742 TA
-748 PVAPVAPVTPVTPL
+748 
-762 TPLTPLT
+762 
-769 PIAPVA
+769 
-775 PVAPVAPAATQVVA
+775 APALPAALRAGT
-789 RVLFVDDDPEVR
+789 RVLVVDDDPEVR

-814 AVAVATGDAAL
+814 ADAVATGEAAF

-844 AGGSGIAFAARLAER
+844 AGGSGIAFAARLAQR
-859 WPAQRIALTSG
+859 WPAQRVALTSG

-876 QTHPDWRPDLPFV
+876 QAHPDWRADLPFV

-896 ALAALLI
+896 ALAALLA

>member
-1 MRARF
+1 MRASF
-6 GPWPSP
+6 NPLPPW
-12 SVRTKLITTFLLLFG
+12 SVRTKLTATFLLLFG

-39 MRANQNALDEYEAHV
+39 MRANQNALDEYEANV

-79 LADSPRLLHDDTEV
+79 LTDSPDLLHNDTEL

-105 PGSGDARGK
+105 PGFGMQPGPAAK
-114 TVKSGERLAVVDDLD
+114 AGERLAVTDDLD
-129 AVDQD
+129 AIDQD
-134 LARLLVVSGC
+134 LARLLVVSGR
-144 QRQLKEELGMLRT
+144 QRQLKEELGELRV
-157 ETDDIAD
+157 END
-164 RIARRK
+164 RIGASIARDK
-170 SLIARHAP
+170 SLIAQRAP
-178 TLLEVWARTA
+178 TLLEIWARTA

-208 LWLRVRALG
+208 LWLRVRERG
-217 EDVREPALAAAL
+217 EDRRQPALADAL
-229 HRLDN
+229 QRLDGG
-234 SARSVFAVR
+234 ARSVFAVR
-243 REYLASEGQTSY
+243 REFLASETQTGY

-272 LYVERLRHIARE
+272 RYVERLRQIASE
-284 RSDMVRKVAVS
+284 RSDKVRKVAVS
-295 SQSGLLMLAIAS
+295 SQSGLLLLAVAG
-307 VTVALVGVAYVSS
+307 VAVALLGVAYASRI
-320 LLRKLQAM
+320 LRKLQAM
-328 TRVMG
+328 TRVMA
-333 RLAKGI
+333 RLAKGV

-366 LLEKEQLT
+366 LIEKEQLT
-374 QGLEAQHRLQASVLN
+374 QGLEAQRRLQESVLN

-399 AQGCLIV
+399 AHGSLIA

-419 AALSAGLPL
+419 AALHAGLPL
-428 ASLNRAVARPA
+428 ATLRRAVDPPA
-439 RWRRISRETAF
+439 RWRQVSRETAT
-450 RSGGMRIAAAAELHI
+450 RTSDGARIAASAELHL
-465 RDQRILEFHCQPLP
+465 RDRRTLEFHCQPLP

-530 LELLLPRLDGRPVAL
+530 LELLLPRLDGQHDAQT
-545 AMAERARR
+545 MAERARR

-577 RVSVRS
+577 RVSVRA

-588 LDLVDYSA
+588 LDLVEYSA
-596 GQHVTVALAP
+596 GQRVTVVLEP
-606 ADEPLWVHVDRGQLE
+606 AAEPLWVNVDRGQLE

-635 PGGGTLTLA
+635 PDGGTLTLA
-644 AHRDGAPAGIA
+644 ARREPAAAGAA
-655 ATHAIVLSVTDT
+655 APCAIVLSVTDT
-667 GCGIVPMLLDKVI
+667 GCGIAPLLLDKVI
-680 EPFFTTKAPGE
+680 EPFFTTKAAGE

-703 ARQSGG
+703 VRQSGG

-715 EVGSGTRVELWLP
+715 EVGRGTRVELWLP
-728 ESVAPEWRGEHAVA
+728 EGTAPERRGAA
-742 PVAPVT
+742 TA
-748 PVAPVAPVTPVTPL
+748 
-762 TPLTPLT
+762 
-769 PIAPVA
+769 
-775 PVAPVAPAATQVVA
+775 APALPAALRAGT
-789 RVLFVDDDPEVR
+789 RVLVVDDDPEVR

-814 AVAVATGDAAL
+814 ADAVATGEAAF

-844 AGGSGIAFAARLAER
+844 AGGSGIAFAARLAQR
-859 WPAQRIALTSG
+859 WPAQRVALTSG

-876 QTHPDWRPDLPFV
+876 QAHPDWRADLPFV

-896 ALAALLI
+896 ALAALLA

>member
-1 MRARF
+1 MRASF
-6 GPWPSP
+6 NPLPPW
-12 SVRTKLITTFLLLFG
+12 SVRTKLTATFLLLFG

-39 MRANQNALDEYEAHV
+39 MRANQNALDEYEANV

-79 LADSPRLLHDDTEV
+79 LTDSPDLLHNDTEL

-105 PGSGDARGK
+105 PGFGMQPGPAAK
-114 TVKSGERLAVVDDLD
+114 AGERLAVTDDLD
-129 AVDQD
+129 AIDQD
-134 LARLLVVSGC
+134 LARLLVVSGR
-144 QRQLKEELGMLRT
+144 QRQLKEELGELRV
-157 ETDDIAD
+157 END
-164 RIARRK
+164 RIGASIARDK
-170 SLIARHAP
+170 SLIAQRAP
-178 TLLEVWARTA
+178 TLLEIWARTA

-208 LWLRVRALG
+208 LWLRVRERG
-217 EDVREPALAAAL
+217 EDRRQPALADAL
-229 HRLDN
+229 QRLDGG
-234 SARSVFAVR
+234 ARSVFAVR
-243 REYLASEGQTSY
+243 REFLASETQTGY

-272 LYVERLRHIARE
+272 RYVERLRQIASE
-284 RSDMVRKVAVS
+284 RSDKVRKVAVS
-295 SQSGLLMLAIAS
+295 SQSGLLLLAVAG
-307 VTVALVGVAYVSS
+307 VAVALLGVAYASRI
-320 LLRKLQAM
+320 LRKLQAM
-328 TRVMG
+328 TRVMA
-333 RLAKGI
+333 RLAKGV

-366 LLEKEQLT
+366 LIEKEQLT
-374 QGLEAQHRLQASVLN
+374 QGLEAQRRLQESVLN

-399 AQGCLIV
+399 AHGSLIA

-419 AALSAGLPL
+419 AALHAGLPL
-428 ASLNRAVARPA
+428 ATLRRAVDPPA
-439 RWRRISRETAF
+439 RWRQVSRETAT
-450 RSGGMRIAAAAELHI
+450 RTSDGARIAASAELHL
-465 RDQRILEFHCQPLP
+465 RDRRTLEFHCQPLP

-530 LELLLPRLDGRPVAL
+530 LELLLPRLDGQHDAQT
-545 AMAERARR
+545 MAERARR

-577 RVSVRS
+577 RVSVRA

-588 LDLVDYSA
+588 LDLVEYSA
-596 GQHVTVALAP
+596 GQRVTVVLEP
-606 ADEPLWVHVDRGQLE
+606 AAEPLWVNVDRGQLE

-635 PGGGTLTLA
+635 PDGGTLTLA
-644 AHRDGAPAGIA
+644 ARREPAAAGAA
-655 ATHAIVLSVTDT
+655 APCAIVLSVTDT
-667 GCGIVPMLLDKVI
+667 GCGIAPLLLDKVI
-680 EPFFTTKAPGE
+680 EPFFTTKAAGE

-703 ARQSGG
+703 VRQSGG

-715 EVGSGTRVELWLP
+715 EVGRGTRVELWLP
-728 ESVAPEWRGEHAVA
+728 EGAAPERRGAA
-742 PVAPVT
+742 TA
-748 PVAPVAPVTPVTPL
+748 
-762 TPLTPLT
+762 
-769 PIAPVA
+769 
-775 PVAPVAPAATQVVA
+775 APALPAALRAGT
-789 RVLFVDDDPEVR
+789 RVLVVDDDPEVR

-814 AVAVATGDAAL
+814 ADAVATGEAAF

-844 AGGSGIAFAARLAER
+844 AGGSGIAFAARLAQR
-859 WPAQRIALTSG
+859 WPAQRVALTSG

-876 QTHPDWRPDLPFV
+876 QAHPDWRADLPFV

-896 ALAALLI
+896 ALAALLA

>member
-1 MRARF
+1 MRASF
-6 GPWPSP
+6 NPLPPW
-12 SVRTKLITTFLLLFG
+12 SVRTKLTATFLLLFG

-39 MRANQNALDEYEAHV
+39 MRANQNALDEYEANV

-79 LADSPRLLHDDTEV
+79 LTDSPDLLHNDTEL

-105 PGSGDARGK
+105 PGFGMQPGPAAK
-114 TVKSGERLAVVDDLD
+114 AGERLAVTDDLD
-129 AVDQD
+129 AIDQD
-134 LARLLVVSGC
+134 LARLLVVSGR
-144 QRQLKEELGMLRT
+144 QRQLKEELGELRM
-157 ETDDIAD
+157 END
-164 RIARRK
+164 RIGASIARDK
-170 SLIARHAP
+170 SLIAQRAP
-178 TLLEVWARTA
+178 TLLEIWARTA

-208 LWLRVRALG
+208 LWLRVRERG
-217 EDVREPALAAAL
+217 EDRRQPALADAL
-229 HRLDN
+229 QRLDGG
-234 SARSVFAVR
+234 ARSVFAVR
-243 REYLASEGQTSY
+243 REFLASETQTGY

-272 LYVERLRHIARE
+272 RYVERLRQIASE
-284 RSDMVRKVAVS
+284 RSDKVRKVAVS
-295 SQSGLLMLAIAS
+295 SQSGLLLLAVAG
-307 VTVALVGVAYVSS
+307 VAVALLGVAYASRI
-320 LLRKLQAM
+320 LRKLQAM
-328 TRVMG
+328 TRVMA
-333 RLAKGI
+333 RLAKGV

-366 LLEKEQLT
+366 LIEKEQLT
-374 QGLEAQHRLQASVLN
+374 QGLEAQRRLQESVLN

-399 AQGCLIV
+399 AHGSLIA

-419 AALSAGLPL
+419 ATLHAGLPL
-428 ASLNRAVARPA
+428 ATLRRAVAPPA
-439 RWRRISRETAF
+439 RWRQVSRETAT
-450 RSGGMRIAAAAELHI
+450 RTSDGARIAASAELHL
-465 RDQRILEFHCQPLP
+465 RDRRILEFHCQPLP

-530 LELLLPRLDGRPVAL
+530 LELLLPRLDGQHDAQT
-545 AMAERARR
+545 MAERARR

-577 RVSVRS
+577 RVSVRA

-588 LDLVDYSA
+588 LDLVEYSA
-596 GQHVTVALAP
+596 GQRVTVVLEP
-606 ADEPLWVHVDRGQLE
+606 AAEPLWVNVDRGQLE

-635 PGGGTLTLA
+635 PDGGTLTLA
-644 AHRDGAPAGIA
+644 ARREPAADGAA
-655 ATHAIVLSVTDT
+655 APCAVVLSVTDT
-667 GCGIVPMLLDKVI
+667 GCGIAPLLLDKVI
-680 EPFFTTKAPGE
+680 EPFFTTKAAGE

-703 ARQSGG
+703 VRQSGG

-715 EVGSGTRVELWLP
+715 EVGRGTRVELWLP
-728 ESVAPEWRGEHAVA
+728 EGAAPERRGAA
-742 PVAPVT
+742 TA
-748 PVAPVAPVTPVTPL
+748 
-762 TPLTPLT
+762 
-769 PIAPVA
+769 
-775 PVAPVAPAATQVVA
+775 APALPAALRAGT
-789 RVLFVDDDPEVR
+789 RVLVVDDDPEVR

-814 AVAVATGDAAL
+814 ADAVATGEAAF

-844 AGGSGIAFAARLAER
+844 AGGSGIAFAARLAQR
-859 WPAQRIALTSG
+859 WPAQRVALTSG

-876 QTHPDWRPDLPFV
+876 QAHPDWRADLPFV

-896 ALAALLI
+896 ALAALLA

>member
-1 MRARF
+1 MRTSF
-6 GPWPSP
+6 NPLPPW
-12 SVRTKLITTFLLLFG
+12 SVRTKLTATFLLLFG

-39 MRANQNALDEYEAHV
+39 MRANQNALDEYEANV

-79 LADSPRLLHDDTEV
+79 LTDSPDLLHNDTEL

-105 PGSGDARGK
+105 PGFGMQPGPAARA
-114 TVKSGERLAVVDDLD
+114 GERLAVTDDLD
-129 AVDQD
+129 AIDQD
-134 LARLLVVSGC
+134 LARLLVVSGR
-144 QRQLKEELGMLRT
+144 QRQLKEELGELRI
-157 ETDDIAD
+157 END
-164 RIARRK
+164 RIGASIARDK
-170 SLIARHAP
+170 SLIAQRAP
-178 TLLEVWARTA
+178 TLLEIWARTA

-208 LWLRVRALG
+208 LWLRVRERG
-217 EDVREPALAAAL
+217 EDRRQPALADAL
-229 HRLDN
+229 QRLDGG
-234 SARSVFAVR
+234 ARSVFAVR
-243 REYLASEGQTSY
+243 REFLASETQTGY

-272 LYVERLRHIARE
+272 RYVERLRQIASE
-284 RSDMVRKVAVS
+284 RSDKVRKVAVS
-295 SQSGLLMLAIAS
+295 SQSGLLLLAVAG
-307 VTVALVGVAYVSS
+307 VVVALLGVAYASRI
-320 LLRKLQAM
+320 LRKLQAM
-328 TRVMG
+328 TRVMA
-333 RLAKGI
+333 RLAKGV

-366 LLEKEQLT
+366 LIEKEQLT
-374 QGLEAQHRLQASVLN
+374 QGLEAQRRLQESVLN

-399 AQGCLIV
+399 AHGSLIA

-419 AALSAGLPL
+419 AALHAGLPL
-428 ASLNRAVARPA
+428 ATLRRAVDPPA
-439 RWRRISRETAF
+439 RWRQVSRETAT
-450 RSGGMRIAAAAELHI
+450 RTSDGARIAASAELHL
-465 RDQRILEFHCQPLP
+465 RDRRILEFHCQPLP

-530 LELLLPRLDGRPVAL
+530 LELLLPRLDGQHDAQT
-545 AMAERARR
+545 MAERARR

-577 RVSVRS
+577 RVSVRA

-588 LDLVDYSA
+588 LDLVEYSA
-596 GQHVTVALAP
+596 GQRVTVVLEP
-606 ADEPLWVHVDRGQLE
+606 AAEPLWVNVDRGQLE

-635 PGGGTLTLA
+635 PDGGTLTLA
-644 AHRDGAPAGIA
+644 ARREPAADGAA
-655 ATHAIVLSVTDT
+655 APCAIVLSVTDT
-667 GCGIVPMLLDKVI
+667 GCGIAPLLLDKVI
-680 EPFFTTKAPGE
+680 EPFFTTKAAGE

-703 ARQSGG
+703 VRQSGG

-715 EVGSGTRVELWLP
+715 EVGRGTRVELWLP
-728 ESVAPEWRGEHAVA
+728 EGAAPERRGAA
-742 PVAPVT
+742 TA
-748 PVAPVAPVTPVTPL
+748 
-762 TPLTPLT
+762 
-769 PIAPVA
+769 
-775 PVAPVAPAATQVVA
+775 APALPAALRAGT
-789 RVLFVDDDPEVR
+789 RVLVVDDDPEVR

-808 AALGAQ
+808 SALGAQ
-814 AVAVATGDAAL
+814 ADAVATGEAAF

-844 AGGSGIAFAARLAER
+844 AGGSGIAFAARLAQR
-859 WPAQRIALTSG
+859 WPAQRVALTSG

-876 QTHPDWRPDLPFV
+876 QAHPDWRADLPFV

-896 ALAALLI
+896 ALAALLA

>member
-1 MRARF
+1 MRTSF
-6 GPWPSP
+6 NPLPPW
-12 SVRTKLITTFLLLFG
+12 SVRTKLTATFLLLFG

-39 MRANQNALDEYEAHV
+39 MRANQNALDEYEANV

-79 LADSPRLLHDDTEV
+79 LTDSPDLLHNDTEL

-105 PGSGDARGK
+105 PGFGMQPGPAAK
-114 TVKSGERLAVVDDLD
+114 AGERLAVTDDLD
-129 AVDQD
+129 AIDQD
-134 LARLLVVSGC
+134 LARLLVVSGR
-144 QRQLKEELGMLRT
+144 QRQLKEELGELRV
-157 ETDDIAD
+157 END
-164 RIARRK
+164 RIGASIARDK
-170 SLIARHAP
+170 SLIAQRAP
-178 TLLEVWARTA
+178 TLLEIWARTA

-208 LWLRVRALG
+208 LWLRVRERG
-217 EDVREPALAAAL
+217 EDRRQPALADAL
-229 HRLDN
+229 QRLDGG
-234 SARSVFAVR
+234 ARSVFAVR
-243 REYLASEGQTSY
+243 REFLASETQTGY

-272 LYVERLRHIARE
+272 RYVERLRQIASE
-284 RSDMVRKVAVS
+284 RSDKVRKVAVS
-295 SQSGLLMLAIAS
+295 SQSGLLLLAVAG
-307 VTVALVGVAYVSS
+307 VAVALLGVAYASRI
-320 LLRKLQAM
+320 LRKLQAM
-328 TRVMG
+328 TRVMA
-333 RLAKGI
+333 RLAKGV

-366 LLEKEQLT
+366 LIEKEQLT
-374 QGLEAQHRLQASVLN
+374 QGLEAQRRLQESVLN

-399 AQGCLIV
+399 AHGSLIA

-419 AALSAGLPL
+419 AALHAGLPL
-428 ASLNRAVARPA
+428 ATLRRAVDPPA
-439 RWRRISRETAF
+439 RWRQVSRETAT
-450 RSGGMRIAAAAELHI
+450 RTSDGARIAASAELHL
-465 RDQRILEFHCQPLP
+465 RDRRILEFHCQPLP

-530 LELLLPRLDGRPVAL
+530 LELLLPRLDGQHDAQT
-545 AMAERARR
+545 MAERARR

-577 RVSVRS
+577 RVSVRA

-588 LDLVDYSA
+588 LDLVEYSA
-596 GQHVTVALAP
+596 GQRVTVVLEP
-606 ADEPLWVHVDRGQLE
+606 AAEPLWVNVDRGQLE

-635 PGGGTLTLA
+635 PDGGTLTLA
-644 AHRDGAPAGIA
+644 ARREPAADGAA
-655 ATHAIVLSVTDT
+655 APCAIVLSVTDT
-667 GCGIVPMLLDKVI
+667 GCGIAPLLLDKVI
-680 EPFFTTKAPGE
+680 EPFFTTKAAGE

-703 ARQSGG
+703 VRQSGG

-715 EVGSGTRVELWLP
+715 EVGRGTRVELWLP
-728 ESVAPEWRGEHAVA
+728 EGAAPERRGAA
-742 PVAPVT
+742 TA
-748 PVAPVAPVTPVTPL
+748 
-762 TPLTPLT
+762 
-769 PIAPVA
+769 
-775 PVAPVAPAATQVVA
+775 APALPAALRAGT
-789 RVLFVDDDPEVR
+789 RVLVVDDDPEVR

-814 AVAVATGDAAL
+814 ADAVATGEAAL
-825 DWLAE
+825 GWLAE

-844 AGGSGIAFAARLAER
+844 AGGSGIALAARLAQR
-859 WPAQRIALTSG
+859 WPAQRVALTSG

-876 QTHPDWRPDLPFV
+876 QAHPDWRSDLPFV

-896 ALAALLI
+896 ALAALLA

>member
-1 MRARF
+1 MRASF
-6 GPWPSP
+6 NPLPPW
-12 SVRTKLITTFLLLFG
+12 SVRTKLTATFLLLFG

-39 MRANQNALDEYEAHV
+39 MRANQNALDEYEANV

-79 LADSPRLLHDDTEV
+79 LTDSPDLLHNDTEL

-105 PGSGDARGK
+105 PGFGMQPGPAAK
-114 TVKSGERLAVVDDLD
+114 AGERLAVTDDLD
-129 AVDQD
+129 AIDQD
-134 LARLLVVSGC
+134 LARLLVVSGR
-144 QRQLKEELGMLRT
+144 QRQLKEELGELRM
-157 ETDDIAD
+157 END
-164 RIARRK
+164 RIGASIARDK
-170 SLIARHAP
+170 SLIAQRAP
-178 TLLEVWARTA
+178 TLLEIWARTA

-208 LWLRVRALG
+208 LWLRVRERG
-217 EDVREPALAAAL
+217 EDRRQPALADAL
-229 HRLDN
+229 QRLDGG
-234 SARSVFAVR
+234 ARSVFAVR
-243 REYLASEGQTSY
+243 REFLASETQTGY

-272 LYVERLRHIARE
+272 RYVERLRQIASE
-284 RSDMVRKVAVS
+284 RSDKVRKVAVS
-295 SQSGLLMLAIAS
+295 SQSGLLLLAVAG
-307 VTVALVGVAYVSS
+307 VAVALLGVAYASRI
-320 LLRKLQAM
+320 LRKLQAM
-328 TRVMG
+328 TRVMA
-333 RLAKGI
+333 RLAKGV

-366 LLEKEQLT
+366 LIEKEQLT
-374 QGLEAQHRLQASVLN
+374 QGLEAQRRLQESVLN

-399 AQGCLIV
+399 AHGSLIA

-419 AALSAGLPL
+419 AALHAGLPL
-428 ASLNRAVARPA
+428 ATLRRAVAPPA
-439 RWRRISRETAF
+439 RWRQVSRETAT
-450 RSGGMRIAAAAELHI
+450 RTSDGARIAASAELHL
-465 RDQRILEFHCQPLP
+465 RDRRILEFHCQPLP

-530 LELLLPRLDGRPVAL
+530 LELLLPRLDGQHDAQT
-545 AMAERARR
+545 MAERARR

-577 RVSVRS
+577 RVSVRA

-588 LDLVDYSA
+588 LDLVEYSA
-596 GQHVTVALAP
+596 GQRVTVVLEP
-606 ADEPLWVHVDRGQLE
+606 AAEPLWVNVDRGQLE

-635 PGGGTLTLA
+635 PDGGTLTLA
-644 AHRDGAPAGIA
+644 ARREPAADGAA
-655 ATHAIVLSVTDT
+655 APCAVVLSVTDT
-667 GCGIVPMLLDKVI
+667 GCGIAPLLLDKVI
-680 EPFFTTKAPGE
+680 EPFFTTKAAGE

-703 ARQSGG
+703 VRQSGG

-715 EVGSGTRVELWLP
+715 EVGRGTRVELWLP
-728 ESVAPEWRGEHAVA
+728 EGAAPERRGAA
-742 PVAPVT
+742 TA
-748 PVAPVAPVTPVTPL
+748 
-762 TPLTPLT
+762 
-769 PIAPVA
+769 
-775 PVAPVAPAATQVVA
+775 APALPAALRAGT
-789 RVLFVDDDPEVR
+789 RVLVVDDDPEVR

-814 AVAVATGDAAL
+814 ADAVATGEAAF

-844 AGGSGIAFAARLAER
+844 AGGSGIAFAARLAQR
-859 WPAQRIALTSG
+859 WPAQRVALTSG

-876 QTHPDWRPDLPFV
+876 QAHPDWRADLPFV

-896 ALAALLI
+896 ALAALLA

>member
-1 MRARF
+1 MRASF
-6 GPWPSP
+6 NPLPPW
-12 SVRTKLITTFLLLFG
+12 SVRTKLTATFLLLFG

-39 MRANQNALDEYEAHV
+39 MRANQNALDEYEANV

-79 LADSPRLLHDDTEV
+79 LTDSPDLLHNDTEL

-105 PGSGDARGK
+105 PGFGMQPGPAAK
-114 TVKSGERLAVVDDLD
+114 AGERLAVTDDLD
-129 AVDQD
+129 AIDQD
-134 LARLLVVSGC
+134 LARLLVVSGR
-144 QRQLKEELGMLRT
+144 QRQLKEELGELRM
-157 ETDDIAD
+157 END
-164 RIARRK
+164 RIGASIARDK
-170 SLIARHAP
+170 SLIAQRAP
-178 TLLEVWARTA
+178 TLLEIWARTA

-208 LWLRVRALG
+208 LWLRVRERG
-217 EDVREPALAAAL
+217 EDRRQPALADAL
-229 HRLDN
+229 QRLDGG
-234 SARSVFAVR
+234 ARSVFAVR
-243 REYLASEGQTSY
+243 REFLASETQTGY

-272 LYVERLRHIARE
+272 RYVERLRQIASE
-284 RSDMVRKVAVS
+284 RSDKVRKVAVS
-295 SQSGLLMLAIAS
+295 SQSGLLLLAVAG
-307 VTVALVGVAYVSS
+307 VAVALLGVAYASRI
-320 LLRKLQAM
+320 LRKLQAM
-328 TRVMG
+328 TRVMA
-333 RLAKGI
+333 RLAKGV

-366 LLEKEQLT
+366 LIEKEQLT
-374 QGLEAQHRLQASVLN
+374 QGLEAQRRLQESVLN

-399 AQGCLIV
+399 AHGSLIA

-419 AALSAGLPL
+419 AALHAGLPL
-428 ASLNRAVARPA
+428 ATLRRAVAPPA
-439 RWRRISRETAF
+439 RWRQVSRETAT
-450 RSGGMRIAAAAELHI
+450 RTSDGARIAASAELHL
-465 RDQRILEFHCQPLP
+465 RDRRILEFHCQPLP

-530 LELLLPRLDGRPVAL
+530 LELLLPRLDGQHDAQT
-545 AMAERARR
+545 MAERARR

-577 RVSVRS
+577 RVSVRA

-588 LDLVDYSA
+588 LDLVEYSA
-596 GQHVTVALAP
+596 GQRVTVVLEP
-606 ADEPLWVHVDRGQLE
+606 AAEPLWVNVDRGQLE

-635 PGGGTLTLA
+635 PDGGTLTLA
-644 AHRDGAPAGIA
+644 ARREPAADGAA
-655 ATHAIVLSVTDT
+655 APCAIVLSVTDT
-667 GCGIVPMLLDKVI
+667 GCGIAPLLLDKVI
-680 EPFFTTKAPGE
+680 EPFFTTKAAGE

-703 ARQSGG
+703 VRQSGG

-715 EVGSGTRVELWLP
+715 EVGRGTRVELWLP
-728 ESVAPEWRGEHAVA
+728 EGAAPERRGA
-742 PVAPVT
+742 PTA
-748 PVAPVAPVTPVTPL
+748 
-762 TPLTPLT
+762 
-769 PIAPVA
+769 
-775 PVAPVAPAATQVVA
+775 APALPAALRAGT
-789 RVLFVDDDPEVR
+789 RVLVVDDDPEVR

-814 AVAVATGDAAL
+814 ADAVATGEAAF

-844 AGGSGIAFAARLAER
+844 AGGSGIAFAARLAQR
-859 WPAQRIALTSG
+859 WPAQRVALTSG

-876 QTHPDWRPDLPFV
+876 QAHPDWRADLPFV

-896 ALAALLI
+896 ALAALLA

>member
-1 MRARF
+1 MRASF
-6 GPWPSP
+6 NPLSPW
-12 SVRTKLITTFLLLFG
+12 SVRTKLTATFLLLFG

-39 MRANQNALDEYEAHV
+39 MRANQNALDEYEANV

-79 LADSPRLLHDDTEV
+79 LTDSPDLLHSDTEL

-105 PGSGDARGK
+105 PGFGMQPGPAAK
-114 TVKSGERLAVVDDLD
+114 AGERLAVTDDLD
-129 AVDQD
+129 AIDQD
-134 LARLLVVSGC
+134 LARLLVVSGR
-144 QRQLKEELGMLRT
+144 QRQLKEELGELRT
-157 ETDDIAD
+157 END
-164 RIARRK
+164 RIGASIARDK
-170 SLIARHAP
+170 SLIAQRAP
-178 TLLEVWARTA
+178 TLLEIWARTA

-208 LWLRVRALG
+208 LWLRVRERG
-217 EDVREPALAAAL
+217 EDRRQPALADAL
-229 HRLDN
+229 QRLDGG
-234 SARSVFAVR
+234 ARSVFAVR
-243 REYLASEGQTSY
+243 REFLASETQTGY

-272 LYVERLRHIARE
+272 RYVERLRRIASE
-284 RSDMVRKVAVS
+284 RSDKVRKVAVS
-295 SQSGLLMLAIAS
+295 SQSGLLLLAVAG
-307 VTVALVGVAYVSS
+307 VAVALLGVAYASRI
-320 LLRKLQAM
+320 LRKLQAM
-328 TRVMG
+328 TRVMA
-333 RLAKGI
+333 RLAKGV

-366 LLEKEQLT
+366 LIEKEQLT
-374 QGLEAQHRLQASVLN
+374 QGLEAQRRLQESVLN

-399 AQGCLIV
+399 AHGSLIA

-419 AALSAGLPL
+419 AALHAGLPL
-428 ASLNRAVARPA
+428 ATLRRAVDPPV
-439 RWRRISRETAF
+439 RWRQVSRETAT
-450 RSGGMRIAAAAELHI
+450 RTSDGARIAASAELHL
-465 RDQRILEFHCQPLP
+465 RDRRILEFHCQPLP

-530 LELLLPRLDGRPVAL
+530 LELLLPRLDGQHDAQT
-545 AMAERARR
+545 MAERARR

-577 RVSVRS
+577 RVSVRA

-588 LDLVDYSA
+588 LDLVEYSA
-596 GQHVTVALAP
+596 GQRVTVVLEP
-606 ADEPLWVHVDRGQLE
+606 AAEPLWVNVDRGQLE

-635 PGGGTLTLA
+635 PDGGTLTLA
-644 AHRDGAPAGIA
+644 ARREPAADGAA
-655 ATHAIVLSVTDT
+655 APCAIVLSVTDT
-667 GCGIVPMLLDKVI
+667 GCGIAPLLLDKVI
-680 EPFFTTKAPGE
+680 EPFFTTKAAGE

-703 ARQSGG
+703 VRQSGG

-715 EVGSGTRVELWLP
+715 EVGRGTRVELWLP
-728 ESVAPEWRGEHAVA
+728 EGAAPERRGAA
-742 PVAPVT
+742 TA
-748 PVAPVAPVTPVTPL
+748 
-762 TPLTPLT
+762 
-769 PIAPVA
+769 
-775 PVAPVAPAATQVVA
+775 APALPAALPAGT
-789 RVLFVDDDPEVR
+789 RVLVVDDDPEVR

-814 AVAVATGDAAL
+814 ADAVATGEAAL
-825 DWLAE
+825 GWLAE
-830 HGPVTLVLSDISLG
+830 HGPVALVLSDISLG
-844 AGGSGIAFAARLAER
+844 AGGSGIAFAARLAQR
-859 WPAQRIALTSG
+859 WPAQRVALTSG

-876 QTHPDWRPDLPFV
+876 QTHPDWRADLPFV

-896 ALAALLI
+896 ALAALLA

>member
-1 MRARF
+1 MRTTFRLLP
-6 GPWPSP
+6 PW
-12 SVRTKLITTFLLLFG
+12 SVRTKLIATFLLLFG

-39 MRANQNALDEYEAHV
+39 MRANQNALDEYEANV

-79 LADSPRLLHDDTEV
+79 LTDSPDLLHNDTEL

-105 PGSGDARGK
+105 PGFGK
-114 TVKSGERLAVVDDLD
+114 QPGPAAKAGEQLAVIDDLD
-129 AVDQD
+129 AIDQD
-134 LARLLVVSGC
+134 LARLLIVSGR
-144 QRQLKEELGMLRT
+144 QRQLKEELSDLRV
-157 ETDDIAD
+157 AND
-164 RIARRK
+164 RIGG
-170 SLIARHAP
+170 SIARDKSVIAQRAP
-178 TLLEVWARTA
+178 TLLEIWARTA

-208 LWLRVRALG
+208 LWLRVRERG
-217 EDVREPALAAAL
+217 EDRRQPALADAL
-229 HRLDN
+229 KRLDGG
-234 SARSVFAVR
+234 ARNAFAVR
-243 REYLASEGQTSY
+243 REFLSSEAQTGY

-272 LYVERLRHIARE
+272 RYVERLRQIASE
-284 RSDMVRKVAVS
+284 RSDKVRKVAVS
-295 SQSGLLMLAIAS
+295 SQSGLLLLAVAG
-307 VTVALVGVAYVSS
+307 VAVALLGVAYASRI
-320 LLRKLQAM
+320 LHKLQAM
-328 TRVMG
+328 TRVMA

-366 LLEKEQLT
+366 LIEKEQLT
-374 QGLEAQHRLQASVLN
+374 QGLESQRRLQESVLN

-399 AQGCLIV
+399 THGSLIA

-412 TLLGIDA
+412 TLLGIDPG
-419 AALSAGLPL
+419 ALHAGLSL
-428 ASLNRAVARPA
+428 ATLRQALHQPA
-439 RWRRISRETAF
+439 RWRQVSRETAT
-450 RSGGMRIAAAAELHI
+450 RTSDGARIAASAELHL
-465 RDQRILEFHCQPLP
+465 RDQRTLEFHCQPLP

-530 LELLLPRLDGRPVAL
+530 LELLLPRLDGQQDAQT
-545 AMAERARR
+545 MAERARR

-577 RVSVRS
+577 RVSVRA

-588 LDLVDYSA
+588 FDLVEYSA
-596 GQHVTVALAP
+596 GQRVAVVLEP
-606 ADEPLWVHVDRGQLE
+606 AADAMWVNVDRGQLE
-621 NAVLNLTLNSAAAM
+621 NAVLNLALNSAAAM
-635 PGGGTLTLA
+635 PDGGTLALA
-644 AHRDGAPAGIA
+644 ARREPAADGAA
-655 ATHAIVLSVTDT
+655 APHAIVLSVTDT
-667 GCGIVPMLLDKVI
+667 GCGIAPVLLDKVI
-680 EPFFTTKAPGE
+680 EPFFTTKAAGE

-703 ARQSGG
+703 VRQSGG

-715 EVGSGTRVELWLP
+715 EVGQGTRVELWLP
-728 ESVAPEWRGEHAVA
+728 ESAPPERRGAPAVIAAA
-742 PVAPVT
+742 PVAG
-748 PVAPVAPVTPVTPL
+748 
-762 TPLTPLT
+762 
-769 PIAPVA
+769 
-775 PVAPVAPAATQVVA
+775 PAGA
-789 RVLFVDDDPEVR
+789 RVLVVDDDPEVR

-808 AALGAQ
+808 AALGAR
-814 AVAVATGDAAL
+814 ADAVATGDAAL
-825 DWLAE
+825 RWLAE

-859 WPAQRIALTSG
+859 WPAQRVALTSG

-876 QTHPDWRPDLPFV
+876 QTHPDWRADLPFV

-896 ALAALLI
+896 ALAALLG